1 MSFVVPPWNQYQEE
15 WQFDTFFTGYYVVSA
30 LTTEGTMKLT
40 FDKTSTGRDSGLNAL
55 DPTVTYLE
63 YEIYFNKEG
72 GQNVLIPGSSVPIP
86 SSIIRSPGWNY
97 VKITDRV
104 TVNGQ
109 DIGVGNPQKIDCW
122 LITNTTPVPD
132 YVYIDYVA
140 IQRAGDV
147 VGGGTINLGN
157 VTGVLP
163 VQHGGT
169 AVTISTGRSA
179 AVLNVEPVL
188 KNVTLEG
195 DLRLVSNALT
205 IHGNVYTD
213 FLHGNAFGTYGIPL
227 ANTTGV
233 LPRWREADPHR
244 TGTGNVLVANVDPI
258 ISNSLTVVGDII
270 SSNIIGNVSLTNA
283 NGLLPVSAGGTGT
296 TFKTGTGAVVL
307 NTNAVF
313 KGTTTMAN
321 VVANFSGNGVGLH
334 TLNVSNAT
342 VGVLAVEHGGTGVTT
357 KTGTGNV
364 VLSDNP
370 VLNNVTVSGGL
381 TGNVFGNIFG
391 QSAVLN
397 TLTAPNITSETLFA
411 NTSVTTAQLYGNL
424 VGQTSVVDTLLTAPN
439 ITSETLFAN
448 TSVKTSQLY
457 GNLLGQTAVVDQSIT
472 TPTLTVSNNADIL
485 GNLSVFGNLVVAS
498 GNVVYIDSE
507 IRTSEQ
513 IIVDNAGDGAALIVK
528 HSGAQ
533 PIMEA
538 QDDGNVVFKIYDE
551 GSVAFA
557 SGLDNRLND
566 TSTAPTGALVSV
578 LGNVSVSQSID
589 TRHVYGNICGQTA
602 VMDFLVGDGWQV
614 SNIVPA
620 NVVGLVQ
627 TLEAANANI
636 LTLSSNVNVLSAN
649 TDALSCYVRTNID
662 TLSSN
667 VDTLS
672 SNVDT
677 LSSNVDTLSANT
689 DALSSYVRSNI
700 DTLSSNA
707 DTLSSNVDTLSANTD
722 ALSSYVRSNI
732 DTLSSNVDTLSSN
745 VDTLSS
751 NVDTLSANTDALSS
765 YVRSNIDTLSSNVD
779 TLSSNVDTLSSN
791 VDTLSSYVRSNID
804 TLSSNVDTL
813 SSNIDTLSSNVDT
826 LSANTDALS
835 SYVRSNIDTLSS
847 NVDTL
852 SSNVDTLSSNVDTLS
867 SNVDTLSANTDALS
881 SYVRSN
887 IDTLSSNVDTLSSNI
902 DTLSSNVDTLSAN
915 TDALS
920 SYVRSNIDT
929 LSSNVDTLSSNVD
942 TLSSNVDTLS
952 ANTDALS
959 SYVRSNIDTLSSNI
973 DTLSSNVDT
982 LSSNVD
988 TLSSNVDTLSANTDA
1003 LSSYV
1008 RSNIDTLS
1016 SNVDTLSSNVDTLS
1030 ANTDALSSYVRS
1042 NIDTL
1047 SSNVDTL
1054 SSNVDTLSANTDA
1067 LSSYVRSN
1075 IDTLSTTVQGYT
1087 DTFTTGNLYATVLAD
1102 LPTTIAD
1109 SLTVRGNTRLQGN
1122 LIIDSGNVV
1131 YVESQVDISEQL
1143 VVHNQGT
1150 GPAVDVL
1157 QTGAESLAR
1166 FVDDGNVVMQ
1176 MYNWGNVAF
1185 ASGHSDIL
1193 NNTTQS
1199 PSDALV
1205 TVFGSFAADTIRG
1218 NISSS
1223 NVIGLDTSISDLW
1236 ANAGDQQT
1244 EIIGLQSDTANLWS
1258 NAASQQTA
1266 IDDLQANA
1274 EAQQTDLIDLWSNAA
1289 SQQTAI
1295 DDLQANAGA
1304 QQTDLIDLWS
1314 NAASQQTAIGD
1325 LQANTGSQQT
1335 EITGLLSD
1343 TANLWSNAQA
1353 QQLEIAQVTNDL
1365 SNVFVSLDTG
1375 TVTANVFI
1383 GDGSQLTNVGS
1394 SNASLLTEGTLSQG
1408 RLPTTIGNVSTTF
1421 IGDGSQLLNV
1431 GSSNASLLT
1440 EGTLSQE
1447 RLPTT
1452 IGNAST
1458 TYYGDGGF
1466 LSNVSATVDVSNLD
1480 LIITSGYIEQDFD
1493 VLGNLTGNLVLAN
1506 TDGTATA
1513 PAYAFRND
1521 LGTGLYLGSN
1531 ALGIAVDST
1540 ALATVSSD
1548 GLTVNGNISG
1558 AYILGNGALLEG
1570 VASSNASSLTEGVIS
1585 QSVLPQTLG
1594 NALTDFVG
1602 NSLDVTGN
1610 VSGSYILGNGAL
1622 LEGVASSN
1630 ASSLTEGVISQS
1642 VLPQTLGN
1650 ALTDFVGNS
1659 LDVTGNVSGSYIL
1672 GNGALLEGV
1681 ASSNASSLPEGVIS
1695 QSVLPQTLGNALTD
1709 FVGNSLDVTGNVSGS
1724 YILGNGGLLEGMASS
1739 NASSLTEG
1747 VISQSVLPQ
1756 TLGNTLTSFVGNG
1769 YYLESLNAAALTGN
1783 IDADVVLD
1791 GNVDGEI
1798 ILEGEIDAS
1807 VLIVGGN
1814 LSIGVPILLENGSA
1828 TEPMLSFNHAT
1839 TTGVYLETGN
1849 LGISAN
1855 GSGVLTVTPTALVPQ
1870 SNSVYDLGSS
1880 THMFGSLYL
1889 SGNTLYLG
1897 NVVLKDEDGA
1907 LSTSAQLVGDGSGLA
1922 NIVAGNITGLTQALD
1937 VIQATSVTANVFA
1950 GNGAGLDS
1958 LIAANI
1964 TGLTDALDVI
1974 QASSVDANVANV
1986 GNISIGNVVSDIVVD
2001 GEVTTTGN
2009 VFAGGNI
2016 TAFASDKRLKSNIQP
2031 IQNAVELIKKLHGY
2045 TFTWRDDIPGLPMRG
2060 DDIGLLAQELQDLG
2074 LDQCVSPAPFDL
2086 DQLGHSRSGE
2096 QYLTIHYNKL
2106 FAVVIQALHDIIDA
2120 MAL

>member
-1 MSFVVPPWNQYQEE
+1 MSFVTPPWNQYQEE

-40 FDKTSTGRDSGLNAL
+40 FDKTSTGRDSGLNASE
-55 DPTVTYLE
+55 PTLTYLE

-72 GQNVLIPGSSVPIP
+72 GHNVLIPGSSVPIP

-97 VKITDRV
+97 VKITNRV
-104 TVNGQ
+104 VVNGQ
-109 DIGVGNPQKIDCW
+109 DIGAGNPQKIDCW
-122 LITNTTPVPD
+122 LITNTTTVPD

-147 VGGGTINLGN
+147 VGGGTVNLGN
-157 VTGVLP
+157 VTGVLS

-195 DLRLVSNALT
+195 DLTTLSNTLT

-213 FLHGNAFGTYGIPL
+213 FLHANLVGAYGVPIGNTV
-227 ANTTGV
+227 GV
-233 LPRWREADPHR
+233 LPRWRETDPHR
-244 TGTGNVLVANVDPI
+244 TGTGNTLVANIDPI
-258 ISNSLTVVGDII
+258 ISNSLTVLGDIY
-270 SSNIIGNVSLTNA
+270 SSNIIGNVSLTYA

-321 VVANFSGNGVGLH
+321 VLANFTGNAVGLH

-364 VLSDNP
+364 VLSDTP
-370 VLNNVTVSGGL
+370 VLNNVTVSGAL

-391 QSAVLN
+391 QSAVFN
-397 TLTAPNITSETLFA
+397 TLTAPT
-411 NTSVTTAQLYGNL
+411 
-424 VGQTSVVDTLLTAPN
+424 

-457 GNLLGQTAVVDQSIT
+457 GNLLGQTAIVDQSIT

-485 GNLSVFGNLVVAS
+485 GNLSVFGNLIVAS
-498 GNVVYIDSE
+498 GNVVYVDSE

-528 HSGAQ
+528 QSGAQ

-557 SGLDNRLND
+557 SGLDASLN
-566 TSTAPTGALVSV
+566 TLTAAPTGALVSV

-589 TRHVYGNICGQTA
+589 TPHVYGNISGQTA
-602 VMDFLVGDGWQV
+602 VMDFFVGDGWQL
-614 SNIVPA
+614 SNILPA

-627 TLEAANANI
+627 TLEASNANI
-636 LTLSSNVNVLSAN
+636 LTLSSNVDTLSAN
-649 TDALSCYVRTNID
+649 TDALSSYVRSNVD

-677 LSSNVDTLSANT
+677 LSSNVDTLS
-689 DALSSYVRSNI
+689 SNV
-700 DTLSSNA
+700 

-791 VDTLSSYVRSNID
+791 VDTLSS
-804 TLSSNVDTL
+804 NVDTL
-813 SSNIDTLSSNVDT
+813 SSNVNT

-852 SSNVDTLSSNVDTLS
+852 SSNVDTLSSNVGTLS
-867 SNVDTLSANTDALS
+867 SNVNTLST
-881 SYVRSN
+881 
-887 IDTLSSNVDTLSSNI
+887 NVDTLS
-902 DTLSSNVDTLSAN
+902 TNVDTLS
-915 TDALS
+915 T
-920 SYVRSNIDT
+920 
-929 LSSNVDTLSSNVD
+929 NV
-942 TLSSNVDTLS
+942 
-952 ANTDALS
+952 
-959 SYVRSNIDTLSSNI
+959 
-973 DTLSSNVDT
+973 
-982 LSSNVD
+982 
-988 TLSSNVDTLSANTDA
+988 
-1003 LSSYV
+1003 
-1008 RSNIDTLS
+1008 
-1016 SNVDTLSSNVDTLS
+1016 
-1030 ANTDALSSYVRS
+1030 
-1042 NIDTL
+1042 
-1047 SSNVDTL
+1047 
-1054 SSNVDTLSANTDA
+1054 
-1067 LSSYVRSN
+1067 
-1075 IDTLSTTVQGYT
+1075 DTLSTTVQGYT

-1131 YVESQVDISEQL
+1131 YVDSQVEISEQL

-1185 ASGHSDIL
+1185 AHGSSTLL

-1205 TVFGSFAADTIRG
+1205 TVFGSFAADSLRG
-1218 NISSS
+1218 NLAIS
-1223 NVIGLDTSISDLW
+1223 NVVGLDTSLSDLW
-1236 ANAGDQQT
+1236 ANAGDQQSELISVWANAGEQQT
-1244 EIIGLQSDTANLWS
+1244 ELTNLWANAGEQQAQIIALEGNAVDQQAQITALES
-1258 NAASQQTA
+1258 NAVDQQTQITSLEGNA
-1266 IDDLQANA
+1266 VDQQAQITALESNA
-1274 EAQQTDLIDLWSNAA
+1274 VDQQAQITSLEGNAVDQQAQITALESNAGEQQTQINIVQTDLANVFIELATETI
-1289 SQQTAI
+1289 TANI
-1295 DDLQANAGA
+1295 ITANA
-1304 QQTDLIDLWS
+1304 
-1314 NAASQQTAIGD
+1314 
-1325 LQANTGSQQT
+1325 
-1335 EITGLLSD
+1335 
-1343 TANLWSNAQA
+1343 
-1353 QQLEIAQVTNDL
+1353 
-1365 SNVFVSLDTG
+1365 
-1375 TVTANVFI
+1375 FI

-1394 SNASLLTEGTLSQG
+1394 SNASLLTEGTLSQD
-1408 RLPTTIGNVSTTF
+1408 RLPTTIGNAQTSF
-1421 IGDGSQLLNV
+1421 IGDGSQLTNV

-1440 EGTLSQE
+1440 EGTLSQD

-1452 IGNAST
+1452 IGNAQTSFIGDGSQLTNVGSSNASLLTEGTLSQDRFPTTIGNEETVFIGNGALLTGIESVVDNLNVST
-1458 TYYGDGGF
+1458 VTANVYYGDGGL
-1466 LSNVSATVDVSNLD
+1466 LSNVSIL
-1480 LIITSGYIEQDFD
+1480 TSGYVEEDFD

-1506 TDGTATA
+1506 TDGTEAA
-1513 PAYAFRND
+1513 PSYAFRSELD
-1521 LGTGLYLGSN
+1521 LGMYRASANT
-1531 ALGIAVDST
+1531 LGIAAGGTEVAQIST
-1540 ALATVSSD
+1540 D
-1548 GLTVNGNISG
+1548 GLLVNGNVS
-1558 AYILGNGALLEG
+1558 ATYLLGNGALLEG
-1570 VASSNASSLTEGVIS
+1570 V
-1585 QSVLPQTLG
+1585 
-1594 NALTDFVG
+1594 
-1602 NSLDVTGN
+1602 
-1610 VSGSYILGNGAL
+1610 
-1622 LEGVASSN
+1622 
-1630 ASSLTEGVISQS
+1630 
-1642 VLPQTLGN
+1642 
-1650 ALTDFVGNS
+1650 
-1659 LDVTGNVSGSYIL
+1659 
-1672 GNGALLEGV
+1672 
-1681 ASSNASSLPEGVIS
+1681 
-1695 QSVLPQTLGNALTD
+1695 
-1709 FVGNSLDVTGNVSGS
+1709 
-1724 YILGNGGLLEGMASS
+1724 ASS

-1769 YYLESLNAAALTGN
+1769 YYLESLNAAALSGN

-1828 TEPMLSFNHAT
+1828 SEPMLSFNHAT

-1880 THMFGSLYL
+1880 TNSFGSLYL

-1897 NVVLKDEDGA
+1897 NVVLKDEDGS
-1907 LSTSAQLVGDGSGLA
+1907 LSTSAQLVGDGSGLSNLTAA
-1922 NIVAGNITGLTQALD
+1922 NINGLTQALD
-1937 VIQATSVTANVFA
+1937 I
-1950 GNGAGLDS
+1950 
-1958 LIAANI
+1958 
-1964 TGLTDALDVI
+1964 I

-1986 GNISIGNVVSDIVVD
+1986 GNISIGNVVSNILID

>member
-1 MSFVVPPWNQYQEE
+1 VTPPWNENVPD
-15 WQFDTFFTGYYVVSA
+15 WQFDTFTTGYFVVSA
-30 LTTEGTMKLT
+30 LTQEGTMKLT
-40 FDKTSTGRDSGLNAL
+40 FDKTSTGPDSGLNAL

-195 DLRLVSNALT
+195 DLRSVSNALT

-528 HSGAQ
+528 QSGAQ

-589 TRHVYGNICGQTA
+589 TPHVYGNISGQTA

-649 TDALSCYVRTNID
+649 TDALSCYVRSNID

-751 NVDTLSANTDALSS
+751 N
-765 YVRSNIDTLSSNVD
+765 
-779 TLSSNVDTLSSN
+779 
-791 VDTLSSYVRSNID
+791 
-804 TLSSNVDTL
+804 
-813 SSNIDTLSSNVDT
+813 IDTLSSNVDT

-847 NVDTL
+847 NV
-852 SSNVDTLSSNVDTLS
+852 
-867 SNVDTLSANTDALS
+867 
-881 SYVRSN
+881 
-887 IDTLSSNVDTLSSNI
+887 
-902 DTLSSNVDTLSAN
+902 
-915 TDALS
+915 
-920 SYVRSNIDT
+920 
-929 LSSNVDTLSSNVD
+929 
-942 TLSSNVDTLS
+942 
-952 ANTDALS
+952 
-959 SYVRSNIDTLSSNI
+959 

-1458 TYYGDGGF
+1458 TYVGAEANIVGNVIASAFIGDGSLLTNAGSSNASLLTEGTLSQERLPTTIGNASTTYYGDGGF

-1659 LDVTGNVSGSYIL
+1659 LDASGNVSGSYIL
-1672 GNGALLEGV
+1672 GNGFYLDDL
-1681 ASSNASSLPEGVIS
+1681 NANNLS
-1695 QSVLPQTLGNALTD
+1695 
-1709 FVGNSLDVTGNVSGS
+1709 GNVDGEL
-1724 YILGNGGLLEGMASS
+1724 I
-1739 NASSLTEG
+1739 
-1747 VISQSVLPQ
+1747 
-1756 TLGNTLTSFVGNG
+1756 
-1769 YYLESLNAAALTGN
+1769 LTGN
-1783 IDADVVLD
+1783 IDGDVIFTGELEADVL
-1791 GNVDGEI
+1791 
-1798 ILEGEIDAS
+1798 L
-1807 VLIVGGN
+1807 VGGN
-1814 LSIGVPILLENGSA
+1814 LTFDVPIHLTTGTASNP
-1828 TEPMLSFNHAT
+1828 TLSWANDT
-1839 TTGVYLETGN
+1839 TTGIFFTGY
-1849 LGISAN
+1849 GPAFSAN
-1855 GSGVLTVTPTALVPQ
+1855 GAQVATFGDEGLIV
-1870 SNSVYDLGSS
+1870 SN
-1880 THMFGSLYL
+1880 
-1889 SGNTLYLG
+1889 
-1897 NVVLKDEDGA
+1897 
-1907 LSTSAQLVGDGSGLA
+1907 
-1922 NIVAGNITGLTQALD
+1922 
-1937 VIQATSVTANVFA
+1937 VTANMFIGDGGLLSNVSSSQTLRTSFVSEEQSISNVTLVANSLITATSEFTSVFL
-1950 GNGAGLDS
+1950 NGAKLAYVHS
-1958 LIAANI
+1958 
-1964 TGLTDALDVI
+1964 TLTDYTTTYVQD
-1974 QASSVDANVANV
+1974 VANSTTTLTIEMV
-1986 GNISIGNVVSDIVVD
+1986 TPIGLGDIVD
-2001 GEVTTTGN
+2001 ITIQTGN
-2009 VFAGGNI
+2009 Q
-2016 TAFASDKRLKSNIQP
+2016 S
-2031 IQNAVELIKKLHGY
+2031 
-2045 TFTWRDDIPGLPMRG
+2045 
-2060 DDIGLLAQELQDLG
+2060 
-2074 LDQCVSPAPFDL
+2074 
-2086 DQLGHSRSGE
+2086 
-2096 QYLTIHYNKL
+2096 
-2106 FAVVIQALHDIIDA
+2106 HDWYYRV
-2120 MAL
+2120 

>member
-1 MSFVVPPWNQYQEE
+1 MSFVTPPWNQYQEE

-40 FDKTSTGRDSGLNAL
+40 FDKTSTGRDSGLNASE
-55 DPTVTYLE
+55 PTLTYLE

-72 GQNVLIPGSSVPIP
+72 GHNVLIPGSSVPIP

-97 VKITDRV
+97 VKITNRV
-104 TVNGQ
+104 VVNGQ
-109 DIGVGNPQKIDCW
+109 DIGAGNPQKIDCW
-122 LITNTTPVPD
+122 LITNTTTVPD

-147 VGGGTINLGN
+147 VGGGTVNLGN
-157 VTGVLP
+157 VTGVLS

-195 DLRLVSNALT
+195 DLTTLSNTLT

-213 FLHGNAFGTYGIPL
+213 FLHANLVGAYGVPIGNTV
-227 ANTTGV
+227 GV
-233 LPRWREADPHR
+233 LPRWRETDPHR
-244 TGTGNVLVANVDPI
+244 TGTGNTLVANIDPI
-258 ISNSLTVVGDII
+258 ISNSLTVLGDIY
-270 SSNIIGNVSLTNA
+270 SSNIIGNVSLTYA

-321 VVANFSGNGVGLH
+321 VLANFTGNAVGLH

-364 VLSDNP
+364 VLSDTP
-370 VLNNVTVSGGL
+370 VLNNVTVSGAL

-391 QSAVLN
+391 QSAVFN
-397 TLTAPNITSETLFA
+397 TLTAPT
-411 NTSVTTAQLYGNL
+411 
-424 VGQTSVVDTLLTAPN
+424 

-457 GNLLGQTAVVDQSIT
+457 GNLLGQTAIVDQSIT

-485 GNLSVFGNLVVAS
+485 GNLSVFGNLIVAS
-498 GNVVYIDSE
+498 GNVVYVDSE

-528 HSGAQ
+528 QSGAQ

-557 SGLDNRLND
+557 SGLDASLN
-566 TSTAPTGALVSV
+566 TLTAAPTGALVSV

-589 TRHVYGNICGQTA
+589 TPHVYGNISGQTA
-602 VMDFLVGDGWQV
+602 VMDFFVGDGWQL
-614 SNIVPA
+614 SNILPA

-627 TLEAANANI
+627 TLEASNANI
-636 LTLSSNVNVLSAN
+636 LTLSSNVDTLSAN
-649 TDALSCYVRTNID
+649 TDALSSYVRSNVD

-677 LSSNVDTLSANT
+677 LSSNVDTLS
-689 DALSSYVRSNI
+689 SNV
-700 DTLSSNA
+700 

-791 VDTLSSYVRSNID
+791 VDTLSS
-804 TLSSNVDTL
+804 NVDTL
-813 SSNIDTLSSNVDT
+813 SSNVNT

-852 SSNVDTLSSNVDTLS
+852 SSNVDTLSSNVGTLS
-867 SNVDTLSANTDALS
+867 SNVNTLST
-881 SYVRSN
+881 
-887 IDTLSSNVDTLSSNI
+887 NVDTLS
-902 DTLSSNVDTLSAN
+902 TNV
-915 TDALS
+915 
-920 SYVRSNIDT
+920 
-929 LSSNVDTLSSNVD
+929 
-942 TLSSNVDTLS
+942 
-952 ANTDALS
+952 
-959 SYVRSNIDTLSSNI
+959 
-973 DTLSSNVDT
+973 
-982 LSSNVD
+982 
-988 TLSSNVDTLSANTDA
+988 
-1003 LSSYV
+1003 
-1008 RSNIDTLS
+1008 
-1016 SNVDTLSSNVDTLS
+1016 
-1030 ANTDALSSYVRS
+1030 
-1042 NIDTL
+1042 
-1047 SSNVDTL
+1047 
-1054 SSNVDTLSANTDA
+1054 
-1067 LSSYVRSN
+1067 
-1075 IDTLSTTVQGYT
+1075 DTLSTTVQGYT

-1131 YVESQVDISEQL
+1131 YVDSQVEISEQL

-1185 ASGHSDIL
+1185 AHGSSTLL

-1205 TVFGSFAADTIRG
+1205 TVFGSFAADSLRG
-1218 NISSS
+1218 NLAIS
-1223 NVIGLDTSISDLW
+1223 NVVGLDTSLSDLW
-1236 ANAGDQQT
+1236 ANAGDQQSELISVWANAGEQQT
-1244 EIIGLQSDTANLWS
+1244 ELTNLWANAGEQQAQIIALEGNAVDQQAQITALES
-1258 NAASQQTA
+1258 NAVDQQTQITSLEGNA
-1266 IDDLQANA
+1266 VDQQAQITALESNA
-1274 EAQQTDLIDLWSNAA
+1274 GEQQTQINIVQTDLANVFIELATETI
-1289 SQQTAI
+1289 TANI
-1295 DDLQANAGA
+1295 ITANA
-1304 QQTDLIDLWS
+1304 
-1314 NAASQQTAIGD
+1314 
-1325 LQANTGSQQT
+1325 
-1335 EITGLLSD
+1335 
-1343 TANLWSNAQA
+1343 
-1353 QQLEIAQVTNDL
+1353 
-1365 SNVFVSLDTG
+1365 
-1375 TVTANVFI
+1375 FI

-1394 SNASLLTEGTLSQG
+1394 SNASLLTEGTLSQD
-1408 RLPTTIGNVSTTF
+1408 RLPTTIGNAQTSF
-1421 IGDGSQLLNV
+1421 IGDGSQLTNV

-1440 EGTLSQE
+1440 EGTLSQD

-1452 IGNAST
+1452 IGNAQTSFIGDGSQLTNVGSSNASLLTEGTLSQDRFPTTIGNEETVFIGNGALLTGIESVVDNLNVST
-1458 TYYGDGGF
+1458 VTANVYYGDGGL
-1466 LSNVSATVDVSNLD
+1466 LSNVSIL
-1480 LIITSGYIEQDFD
+1480 TSGYVEEDFD

-1506 TDGTATA
+1506 TDGTEAA
-1513 PAYAFRND
+1513 PSYAFRSELD
-1521 LGTGLYLGSN
+1521 LGMYRASANT
-1531 ALGIAVDST
+1531 LGIAAGGTEVAQIST
-1540 ALATVSSD
+1540 D
-1548 GLTVNGNISG
+1548 GLLVNGNVS
-1558 AYILGNGALLEG
+1558 ATYLLGNGALLEG
-1570 VASSNASSLTEGVIS
+1570 V
-1585 QSVLPQTLG
+1585 
-1594 NALTDFVG
+1594 
-1602 NSLDVTGN
+1602 
-1610 VSGSYILGNGAL
+1610 
-1622 LEGVASSN
+1622 
-1630 ASSLTEGVISQS
+1630 
-1642 VLPQTLGN
+1642 
-1650 ALTDFVGNS
+1650 
-1659 LDVTGNVSGSYIL
+1659 
-1672 GNGALLEGV
+1672 
-1681 ASSNASSLPEGVIS
+1681 
-1695 QSVLPQTLGNALTD
+1695 
-1709 FVGNSLDVTGNVSGS
+1709 
-1724 YILGNGGLLEGMASS
+1724 ASS

-1769 YYLESLNAAALTGN
+1769 YYLESLNAAALSGN

-1828 TEPMLSFNHAT
+1828 SEPMLSFNHAT

-1880 THMFGSLYL
+1880 TNSFGSLYL

-1897 NVVLKDEDGA
+1897 NVVLKDEDGS
-1907 LSTSAQLVGDGSGLA
+1907 LSTSAQLVGDGSGLSNLTAA
-1922 NIVAGNITGLTQALD
+1922 NINGLTQALD
-1937 VIQATSVTANVFA
+1937 I
-1950 GNGAGLDS
+1950 
-1958 LIAANI
+1958 
-1964 TGLTDALDVI
+1964 I

-1986 GNISIGNVVSDIVVD
+1986 GNISIGNVVSNILID

>member
-1 MSFVVPPWNQYQEE
+1 MSFVTPPWNQYQEE

-40 FDKTSTGRDSGLNAL
+40 FDKTSTGRDSGLNASE
-55 DPTVTYLE
+55 PTLTYLE

-72 GQNVLIPGSSVPIP
+72 GHNVLIPGSSVPIP

-97 VKITDRV
+97 VKITNRV
-104 TVNGQ
+104 VVNGQ
-109 DIGVGNPQKIDCW
+109 DIGAGNPQKIDCW
-122 LITNTTPVPD
+122 LITNTTTVPD

-147 VGGGTINLGN
+147 VGGGTVNLGN
-157 VTGVLP
+157 VTGVLS

-195 DLRLVSNALT
+195 DLTTLSNTLT

-213 FLHGNAFGTYGIPL
+213 FLHANLVGAYGVPIGNTV
-227 ANTTGV
+227 GV
-233 LPRWREADPHR
+233 LPRWRETDPHR
-244 TGTGNVLVANVDPI
+244 TGTGNTLVANIDPI
-258 ISNSLTVVGDII
+258 ISNSLTVLGDIY
-270 SSNIIGNVSLTNA
+270 SSNIIGNVSLTYA

-321 VVANFSGNGVGLH
+321 VLANFTGNAVGLH

-364 VLSDNP
+364 VLSDTP
-370 VLNNVTVSGGL
+370 VLNNVTVSGAL

-391 QSAVLN
+391 QSAVFN
-397 TLTAPNITSETLFA
+397 TLTAPT
-411 NTSVTTAQLYGNL
+411 
-424 VGQTSVVDTLLTAPN
+424 

-457 GNLLGQTAVVDQSIT
+457 GNLLGQTAIVDQSIT

-485 GNLSVFGNLVVAS
+485 GNLSVFGNLIVAS
-498 GNVVYIDSE
+498 GNVVYVDSE

-528 HSGAQ
+528 QSGAQ

-557 SGLDNRLND
+557 SGLDASLN
-566 TSTAPTGALVSV
+566 TLTAAPTGALVSV

-589 TRHVYGNICGQTA
+589 TPHVYGNISGQTA
-602 VMDFLVGDGWQV
+602 VMDFFVGDGWQL
-614 SNIVPA
+614 SNILPA

-627 TLEAANANI
+627 TLEASNANI
-636 LTLSSNVNVLSAN
+636 L
-649 TDALSCYVRTNID
+649 
-662 TLSSN
+662 
-667 VDTLS
+667 
-672 SNVDT
+672 T

-689 DALSSYVRSNI
+689 DALSSYVRSNV
-700 DTLSSNA
+700 
-707 DTLSSNVDTLSANTD
+707 DTLSSNVDTLS
-722 ALSSYVRSNI
+722 SNV

-791 VDTLSSYVRSNID
+791 VDTLSANTDALSSYVRSHID

-813 SSNIDTLSSNVDT
+813 SSNVDTLSSNVDTLSSNVDTLSSNVNT

-852 SSNVDTLSSNVDTLS
+852 SSNVDTLSSNVGTLS
-867 SNVDTLSANTDALS
+867 SNVNTLST
-881 SYVRSN
+881 
-887 IDTLSSNVDTLSSNI
+887 NVDTLS
-902 DTLSSNVDTLSAN
+902 TNV
-915 TDALS
+915 
-920 SYVRSNIDT
+920 
-929 LSSNVDTLSSNVD
+929 
-942 TLSSNVDTLS
+942 
-952 ANTDALS
+952 
-959 SYVRSNIDTLSSNI
+959 
-973 DTLSSNVDT
+973 
-982 LSSNVD
+982 
-988 TLSSNVDTLSANTDA
+988 
-1003 LSSYV
+1003 
-1008 RSNIDTLS
+1008 
-1016 SNVDTLSSNVDTLS
+1016 
-1030 ANTDALSSYVRS
+1030 
-1042 NIDTL
+1042 
-1047 SSNVDTL
+1047 
-1054 SSNVDTLSANTDA
+1054 
-1067 LSSYVRSN
+1067 
-1075 IDTLSTTVQGYT
+1075 DTLSTTVQGYT

-1131 YVESQVDISEQL
+1131 YVDSQVEISEQL

-1185 ASGHSDIL
+1185 AHGSSTLL

-1205 TVFGSFAADTIRG
+1205 TVFGSFAADSLRG
-1218 NISSS
+1218 NLAIS
-1223 NVIGLDTSISDLW
+1223 NVVGLDTSLSDLW
-1236 ANAGDQQT
+1236 ANAGDQQSELISVWANAGEQQT
-1244 EIIGLQSDTANLWS
+1244 ELTNLWANAGEQQAQIIALEGNAVDQQAQITALES
-1258 NAASQQTA
+1258 NAVDQQTQITSLEGNA
-1266 IDDLQANA
+1266 VDQQAQITALESNA
-1274 EAQQTDLIDLWSNAA
+1274 GEQQTQINIVQTDLANVFIELATETI
-1289 SQQTAI
+1289 TANI
-1295 DDLQANAGA
+1295 ITANA
-1304 QQTDLIDLWS
+1304 
-1314 NAASQQTAIGD
+1314 
-1325 LQANTGSQQT
+1325 
-1335 EITGLLSD
+1335 
-1343 TANLWSNAQA
+1343 
-1353 QQLEIAQVTNDL
+1353 
-1365 SNVFVSLDTG
+1365 
-1375 TVTANVFI
+1375 FI

-1394 SNASLLTEGTLSQG
+1394 SNASLLTEGTLSQD
-1408 RLPTTIGNVSTTF
+1408 RLPTTIGNAQTSF
-1421 IGDGSQLLNV
+1421 IGDGSQLTNV

-1440 EGTLSQE
+1440 EGTLSQD

-1452 IGNAST
+1452 IGNAQTSFIGDGSQLTNVGSSNASLLTEGTLSQDRFPTTIGNEETVFIGNGALLTGIESVVDNLNVST
-1458 TYYGDGGF
+1458 VTANVYYGDGGL
-1466 LSNVSATVDVSNLD
+1466 LSNVSIL
-1480 LIITSGYIEQDFD
+1480 TSGYVEEDFD

-1506 TDGTATA
+1506 TDGTEAA
-1513 PAYAFRND
+1513 PSYAFRSELD
-1521 LGTGLYLGSN
+1521 LGMYRASANT
-1531 ALGIAVDST
+1531 LGIAAGGTEVAQIST
-1540 ALATVSSD
+1540 D
-1548 GLTVNGNISG
+1548 GLLVNGNVS
-1558 AYILGNGALLEG
+1558 ATYLLGNGALLEG
-1570 VASSNASSLTEGVIS
+1570 V
-1585 QSVLPQTLG
+1585 
-1594 NALTDFVG
+1594 
-1602 NSLDVTGN
+1602 
-1610 VSGSYILGNGAL
+1610 
-1622 LEGVASSN
+1622 
-1630 ASSLTEGVISQS
+1630 
-1642 VLPQTLGN
+1642 
-1650 ALTDFVGNS
+1650 
-1659 LDVTGNVSGSYIL
+1659 
-1672 GNGALLEGV
+1672 
-1681 ASSNASSLPEGVIS
+1681 
-1695 QSVLPQTLGNALTD
+1695 
-1709 FVGNSLDVTGNVSGS
+1709 
-1724 YILGNGGLLEGMASS
+1724 ASS

-1769 YYLESLNAAALTGN
+1769 YYLESLNAAALSGN

-1828 TEPMLSFNHAT
+1828 SEPMLSFNHAT

-1880 THMFGSLYL
+1880 TNSFGSLYL

-1897 NVVLKDEDGA
+1897 NVVLKDEDGS
-1907 LSTSAQLVGDGSGLA
+1907 LSTSAQLVGDGSGLSNLTAA
-1922 NIVAGNITGLTQALD
+1922 NINGLTQALD
-1937 VIQATSVTANVFA
+1937 I
-1950 GNGAGLDS
+1950 
-1958 LIAANI
+1958 
-1964 TGLTDALDVI
+1964 I

-1986 GNISIGNVVSDIVVD
+1986 GNISIGNVVSNILID

>member
-40 FDKTSTGRDSGLNAL
+40 FDKTSTGRDSGLNASE
-55 DPTVTYLE
+55 PTLTYLE

-72 GQNVLIPGSSVPIP
+72 GHNVLIPGSSVPIP

-97 VKITDRV
+97 VKITNRV
-104 TVNGQ
+104 VVNGQ

-195 DLRLVSNALT
+195 DLRSVSNALT

-528 HSGAQ
+528 QSGAQ

-589 TRHVYGNICGQTA
+589 TPHVYGNISGQTA

-649 TDALSCYVRTNID
+649 TDALSCYVRSNID

-751 NVDTLSANTDALSS
+751 NVDTLS
-765 YVRSNIDTLSSNVD
+765 
-779 TLSSNVDTLSSN
+779 
-791 VDTLSSYVRSNID
+791 
-804 TLSSNVDTL
+804 
-813 SSNIDTLSSNVDT
+813 SNVDT

-847 NVDTL
+847 NVDTRAL
-852 SSNVDTLSSNVDTLS
+852 MYTLRT
-867 SNVDTLSANTDALS
+867 
-881 SYVRSN
+881 
-887 IDTLSSNVDTLSSNI
+887 
-902 DTLSSNVDTLSAN
+902 
-915 TDALS
+915 
-920 SYVRSNIDT
+920 
-929 LSSNVDTLSSNVD
+929 
-942 TLSSNVDTLS
+942 
-952 ANTDALS
+952 
-959 SYVRSNIDTLSSNI
+959 
-973 DTLSSNVDT
+973 
-982 LSSNVD
+982 
-988 TLSSNVDTLSANTDA
+988 
-1003 LSSYV
+1003 
-1008 RSNIDTLS
+1008 NIDTLS

-1054 SSNVDTLSANTDA
+1054 SANTDALSSYVRSNIDTLSGNVDVLSSNVDTLSANTDA

-1075 IDTLSTTVQGYT
+1075 IDTLSSNVDILSSNVDVLSSNVDTLSANTDALSSYVRSNIDTLTSNVDTLSSNVDTLSANTDGLSSNVDTLSVTVQGYT
-1087 DTFTTGNLYATVLAD
+1087 DTFTTSNLYATVLAD

-1274 EAQQTDLIDLWSNAA
+1274 
-1289 SQQTAI
+1289 
-1295 DDLQANAGA
+1295 GA

-1343 TANLWSNAQA
+1343 TANPWSNAQA

-1365 SNVFVSLDTG
+1365 SNVFVSLDTD

-1431 GSSNASLLT
+1431 GSSNASLLTEGTLSQERLPTTIGNASTTYVGAEANIVGNVIASAFIGDGSLLTNAGSSNASLLT

-1570 VASSNASSLTEGVIS
+1570 VASSNASSLTERVIP
-1585 QSVLPQTLG
+1585 QSVLPQTPG

-1622 LEGVASSN
+1622 L
-1630 ASSLTEGVISQS
+1630 
-1642 VLPQTLGN
+1642 
-1650 ALTDFVGNS
+1650 
-1659 LDVTGNVSGSYIL
+1659 
-1672 GNGALLEGV
+1672 
-1681 ASSNASSLPEGVIS
+1681 
-1695 QSVLPQTLGNALTD
+1695 
-1709 FVGNSLDVTGNVSGS
+1709 
-1724 YILGNGGLLEGMASS
+1724 
-1739 NASSLTEG
+1739 
-1747 VISQSVLPQ
+1747 
-1756 TLGNTLTSFVGNG
+1756 
-1769 YYLESLNAAALTGN
+1769 
-1783 IDADVVLD
+1783 
-1791 GNVDGEI
+1791 
-1798 ILEGEIDAS
+1798 
-1807 VLIVGGN
+1807 
-1814 LSIGVPILLENGSA
+1814 
-1828 TEPMLSFNHAT
+1828 
-1839 TTGVYLETGN
+1839 
-1849 LGISAN
+1849 
-1855 GSGVLTVTPTALVPQ
+1855 
-1870 SNSVYDLGSS
+1870 
-1880 THMFGSLYL
+1880 
-1889 SGNTLYLG
+1889 
-1897 NVVLKDEDGA
+1897 
-1907 LSTSAQLVGDGSGLA
+1907 
-1922 NIVAGNITGLTQALD
+1922 
-1937 VIQATSVTANVFA
+1937 
-1950 GNGAGLDS
+1950 
-1958 LIAANI
+1958 
-1964 TGLTDALDVI
+1964 
-1974 QASSVDANVANV
+1974 
-1986 GNISIGNVVSDIVVD
+1986 
-2001 GEVTTTGN
+2001 
-2009 VFAGGNI
+2009 
-2016 TAFASDKRLKSNIQP
+2016 
-2031 IQNAVELIKKLHGY
+2031 
-2045 TFTWRDDIPGLPMRG
+2045 
-2060 DDIGLLAQELQDLG
+2060 
-2074 LDQCVSPAPFDL
+2074 
-2086 DQLGHSRSGE
+2086 
-2096 QYLTIHYNKL
+2096 
-2106 FAVVIQALHDIIDA
+2106 
-2120 MAL
+2120 

>member
-1 MSFVVPPWNQYQEE
+1 MSFVTPPWNENVPD
-15 WQFDTFFTGYYVVSA
+15 WQFDTFTTGYFVVSA
-30 LTTEGTMKLT
+30 LTQEGTMKLT
-40 FDKTSTGRDSGLNAL
+40 FDKTSTGPDSGLNAL

-195 DLRLVSNALT
+195 DLRSVSNALT

-528 HSGAQ
+528 QSGAQ

-589 TRHVYGNICGQTA
+589 TPHVYGNISGQTA

-649 TDALSCYVRTNID
+649 TDALSCYVRSNID

-751 NVDTLSANTDALSS
+751 N
-765 YVRSNIDTLSSNVD
+765 
-779 TLSSNVDTLSSN
+779 
-791 VDTLSSYVRSNID
+791 
-804 TLSSNVDTL
+804 
-813 SSNIDTLSSNVDT
+813 IDTLSSNVDT

-847 NVDTL
+847 NV
-852 SSNVDTLSSNVDTLS
+852 
-867 SNVDTLSANTDALS
+867 
-881 SYVRSN
+881 
-887 IDTLSSNVDTLSSNI
+887 
-902 DTLSSNVDTLSAN
+902 
-915 TDALS
+915 
-920 SYVRSNIDT
+920 
-929 LSSNVDTLSSNVD
+929 
-942 TLSSNVDTLS
+942 
-952 ANTDALS
+952 
-959 SYVRSNIDTLSSNI
+959 

-1458 TYYGDGGF
+1458 TYVGAEANIVGNVIASAFIGDGSLLTNAGSSNASLLTEGTLSQERLPTTIGNASTTYYGDGGF

-1681 ASSNASSLPEGVIS
+1681 ASSNASSLTEGVIS

-1709 FVGNSLDVTGNVSGS
+1709 FVGNSLDASGNVSGS
-1724 YILGNGGLLEGMASS
+1724 YILGNG
-1739 NASSLTEG
+1739 
-1747 VISQSVLPQ
+1747 
-1756 TLGNTLTSFVGNG
+1756 F
-1769 YYLESLNAAALTGN
+1769 YLDDLNANNLSGNVDGELILTGN
-1783 IDADVVLD
+1783 IDGDVIFTGELEADVL
-1791 GNVDGEI
+1791 
-1798 ILEGEIDAS
+1798 L
-1807 VLIVGGN
+1807 VGGN
-1814 LSIGVPILLENGSA
+1814 LTFDVPIHLTTGTASNP
-1828 TEPMLSFNHAT
+1828 TLSWANDT
-1839 TTGVYLETGN
+1839 TTGIFFTGY
-1849 LGISAN
+1849 GPAFSAN
-1855 GSGVLTVTPTALVPQ
+1855 GAQVATFGDEGLIV
-1870 SNSVYDLGSS
+1870 SN
-1880 THMFGSLYL
+1880 
-1889 SGNTLYLG
+1889 
-1897 NVVLKDEDGA
+1897 
-1907 LSTSAQLVGDGSGLA
+1907 
-1922 NIVAGNITGLTQALD
+1922 
-1937 VIQATSVTANVFA
+1937 VTANMFIGDGGLLSNVSSSQTLRTSFVSEEQSISNVTLVANSLITATSEFTSVFL
-1950 GNGAGLDS
+1950 NGAKLAYVHS
-1958 LIAANI
+1958 
-1964 TGLTDALDVI
+1964 TLTDYTTTYVQD
-1974 QASSVDANVANV
+1974 VANSTTTLTIEMV
-1986 GNISIGNVVSDIVVD
+1986 TPIGLGDIVD
-2001 GEVTTTGN
+2001 ITIQTGN
-2009 VFAGGNI
+2009 Q
-2016 TAFASDKRLKSNIQP
+2016 S
-2031 IQNAVELIKKLHGY
+2031 
-2045 TFTWRDDIPGLPMRG
+2045 
-2060 DDIGLLAQELQDLG
+2060 
-2074 LDQCVSPAPFDL
+2074 
-2086 DQLGHSRSGE
+2086 
-2096 QYLTIHYNKL
+2096 
-2106 FAVVIQALHDIIDA
+2106 HDWYYRV
-2120 MAL
+2120 

>member
-1 MSFVVPPWNQYQEE
+1 MSFVTPPWNQYQEE
-15 WQFDTFFTGYYVVSA
+15 WQFDTFTTGYFVVSA

-40 FDKTSTGRDSGLNAL
+40 FDKTSTGPDSGLSAL
-55 DPTVTYLE
+55 EPTLTYLE

-72 GQNVLIPGSSVPIP
+72 GHNVLIPGSSVPIP

-97 VKITDRV
+97 VKITNRV
-104 TVNGQ
+104 VVNGQ
-109 DIGVGNPQKIDCW
+109 DIGAGNPQKIDCW
-122 LITNTTPVPD
+122 LLTNTTSVPD

-195 DLRLVSNALT
+195 DLRSLSNALT

-213 FLHGNAFGTYGIPL
+213 FLHGNVVGAYGLPIG
-227 ANTTGV
+227 NTVGV
-233 LPRWREADPHR
+233 LPRWRETDPHR
-244 TGTGNVLVANVDPI
+244 TGTGNTLMANVDPVV
-258 ISNSLTVVGDII
+258 SNSLTVLGDIY
-270 SSNIIGNVSLTNA
+270 SSNIIGNVSLTYA

-321 VVANFSGNGVGLH
+321 VLANYSGNAVGLH

-370 VLNNVTVSGGL
+370 VLNNVTVSGAL

-391 QSAVLN
+391 QSAVFN
-397 TLTAPNITSETLFA
+397 TLTTPNITSETIFA

-424 VGQTSVVDTLLTAPN
+424 VGQTAVVDTLLTAPN

-457 GNLLGQTAVVDQSIT
+457 GNLLGQTAIVDQSIT

-498 GNVVYIDSE
+498 GNVVYVDSE

-528 HSGAQ
+528 QSGAQ

-566 TSTAPTGALVSV
+566 TSSAPTGALVSV
-578 LGNVSVSQSID
+578 LGNVSISQSID
-589 TRHVYGNICGQTA
+589 TPHVYGNISGQTA

-636 LTLSSNVNVLSAN
+636 LTLSSNVDTLSAN
-649 TDALSCYVRTNID
+649 TDALSSYIRSNVDTLSSNID

-672 SNVDT
+672 SNVG
-677 LSSNVDTLSANT
+677 
-689 DALSSYVRSNI
+689 
-700 DTLSSNA
+700 
-707 DTLSSNVDTLSANTD
+707 
-722 ALSSYVRSNI
+722 
-732 DTLSSNVDTLSSN
+732 TLSSNVDTLSSN

-765 YVRSNIDTLSSNVD
+765 YVRSNIDTLSSNVG
-779 TLSSNVDTLSSN
+779 
-791 VDTLSSYVRSNID
+791 
-804 TLSSNVDTL
+804 
-813 SSNIDTLSSNVDT
+813 TLSSNVDT

-852 SSNVDTLSSNVDTLS
+852 SANVNTLSTNV
-867 SNVDTLSANTDALS
+867 
-881 SYVRSN
+881 
-887 IDTLSSNVDTLSSNI
+887 
-902 DTLSSNVDTLSAN
+902 
-915 TDALS
+915 
-920 SYVRSNIDT
+920 
-929 LSSNVDTLSSNVD
+929 
-942 TLSSNVDTLS
+942 
-952 ANTDALS
+952 
-959 SYVRSNIDTLSSNI
+959 
-973 DTLSSNVDT
+973 
-982 LSSNVD
+982 
-988 TLSSNVDTLSANTDA
+988 
-1003 LSSYV
+1003 
-1008 RSNIDTLS
+1008 
-1016 SNVDTLSSNVDTLS
+1016 
-1030 ANTDALSSYVRS
+1030 
-1042 NIDTL
+1042 
-1047 SSNVDTL
+1047 
-1054 SSNVDTLSANTDA
+1054 
-1067 LSSYVRSN
+1067 
-1075 IDTLSTTVQGYT
+1075 DTLSTTVQGYT
-1087 DTFTTGNLYATVLAD
+1087 DTFTTGNLYATALAD

-1131 YVESQVDISEQL
+1131 YVDSQVEISEQL

-1185 ASGHSDIL
+1185 AHGSSTLL

-1205 TVFGSFAADTIRG
+1205 TVFGSFAADSLRG
-1218 NISSS
+1218 NLAIS
-1223 NVIGLDTSISDLW
+1223 NVVGLETSLADLWANAGDQQSELISVWANAGEQQTELTNLWANAGEQQTLITALEGNAGDQQTEIAALQTDTADLW

-1244 EIIGLQSDTANLWS
+1244 ELTNLWANAGDQQTELTNLWANAGDQQTELTNLWANAGLQQTEITALQTDTA
-1258 NAASQQTA
+1258 
-1266 IDDLQANA
+1266 
-1274 EAQQTDLIDLWSNAA
+1274 DLWSNAQ
-1289 SQQTAI
+1289 SQQILLASLEGNAVDQQTELV
-1295 DDLQANAGA
+1295 DLQSNVA
-1304 QQTDLIDLWS
+1304 DLWS
-1314 NAASQQTAIGD
+1314 NAQTQQTTLSSVFVD
-1325 LQANTGSQQT
+1325 LET
-1335 EITGLLSD
+1335 ETI
-1343 TANLWSNAQA
+1343 TAN
-1353 QQLEIAQVTNDL
+1353 II
-1365 SNVFVSLDTG
+1365 
-1375 TVTANVFI
+1375 TANAFI

-1394 SNASLLTEGTLSQG
+1394 SNASLLTEGTLSQDRLPTTIG
-1408 RLPTTIGNVSTTF
+1408 NAQTSFVGDGSQLTNVGSSNASFLTEGTLSQDRLPTTIGNVNTTF
-1421 IGDGSQLLNV
+1421 LGNG
-1431 GSSNASLLT
+1431 ALLT
-1440 EGTLSQE
+1440 DVDA
-1447 RLPTT
+1447 T
-1452 IGNAST
+1452 IPDNLDVST
-1458 TYYGDGGF
+1458 VTANVFYGDGGF
-1466 LSNVSATVDVSNLD
+1466 LSNIDIDVANID
-1480 LIITSGYIEQDFD
+1480 LIMTSGYIQEDFD

-1506 TDGTATA
+1506 TDGTTA
-1513 PAYAFRND
+1513 APSYAFRSETDAGMYLAQANT
-1521 LGTGLYLGSN
+1521 LGFSVSGTEILSANLDGLHVSGNISASYLFGNGALLEGVASSNASSLTEGIISQIVLPQTLGNTVTDFVGQSVDVSGNISGTYILGNGALLEGVASSNASSLTEGVVAESVLPAYLQSSNLANSVLNNAEIELNLLVANLSAGNGSQTQPSYTFDESPSTGLYLYDANVIGFTTAGSE
-1531 ALGIAVDST
+1531 IAQVST
-1540 ALATVSSD
+1540 EGLVVS
-1548 GLTVNGNISG
+1548 GNISG

-1585 QSVLPQTLG
+1585 Q
-1594 NALTDFVG
+1594 N
-1602 NSLDVTGN
+1602 
-1610 VSGSYILGNGAL
+1610 
-1622 LEGVASSN
+1622 
-1630 ASSLTEGVISQS
+1630 
-1642 VLPQTLGN
+1642 
-1650 ALTDFVGNS
+1650 
-1659 LDVTGNVSGSYIL
+1659 
-1672 GNGALLEGV
+1672 
-1681 ASSNASSLPEGVIS
+1681 
-1695 QSVLPQTLGNALTD
+1695 
-1709 FVGNSLDVTGNVSGS
+1709 
-1724 YILGNGGLLEGMASS
+1724 
-1739 NASSLTEG
+1739 
-1747 VISQSVLPQ
+1747 VLPQ

-1769 YYLESLNAAALTGN
+1769 YYLESLNAAALSGN

-1798 ILEGEIDAS
+1798 ILEGEMDAS

-1814 LSIGVPILLENGSA
+1814 LSIGVPILLEDGHAS
-1828 TEPMLSFNHAT
+1828 EPMLSFTNAT
-1839 TTGVYLETGN
+1839 TTGVYLESGN
-1849 LGISAN
+1849 MGISTN
-1855 GSGVLTVTPTALVPQ
+1855 GTGVLTVTPTALVPQ
-1870 SNSVYDLGSS
+1870 SNETYDLGSS
-1880 THMFGSLYL
+1880 TNAFGSLYL

-1897 NVVLKDEDGA
+1897 NVVLKDEDGS
-1907 LSTSAQLVGDGSGLA
+1907 LSTSAQLIGDGRGLSNLTAA
-1922 NIVAGNITGLTQALD
+1922 NINGLSDALD
-1937 VIQATSVTANVFA
+1937 VIQATSVTANIFS
-1950 GNGAGLDS
+1950 GNGAGLDGILAS
-1958 LIAANI
+1958 NI
-1964 TGLTDALDVI
+1964 TGLTQALDVI

-1986 GNISIGNVVSDIVVD
+1986 GIISVETVVSNILID

>member
-1 MSFVVPPWNQYQEE
+1 MSFVTPPWNENVPD
-15 WQFDTFFTGYYVVSA
+15 WQFDTFTTGYFVVSA
-30 LTTEGTMKLT
+30 LTQEGTMKLT
-40 FDKTSTGRDSGLNAL
+40 FDKTSTGPDSGLNAL

-195 DLRLVSNALT
+195 DLRSVSNALT

-528 HSGAQ
+528 QSGAQ

-589 TRHVYGNICGQTA
+589 TPHVYGNISGQTA

-649 TDALSCYVRTNID
+649 TDALSCYVRSNID

-707 DTLSSNVDTLSANTD
+707 
-722 ALSSYVRSNI
+722 
-732 DTLSSNVDTLSSN
+732 
-745 VDTLSS
+745 
-751 NVDTLSANTDALSS
+751 
-765 YVRSNIDTLSSNVD
+765 
-779 TLSSNVDTLSSN
+779 
-791 VDTLSSYVRSNID
+791 
-804 TLSSNVDTL
+804 
-813 SSNIDTLSSNVDT
+813 
-826 LSANTDALS
+826 
-835 SYVRSNIDTLSS
+835 
-847 NVDTL
+847 
-852 SSNVDTLSSNVDTLS
+852 
-867 SNVDTLSANTDALS
+867 
-881 SYVRSN
+881 
-887 IDTLSSNVDTLSSNI
+887 
-902 DTLSSNVDTLSAN
+902 
-915 TDALS
+915 
-920 SYVRSNIDT
+920 
-929 LSSNVDTLSSNVD
+929 
-942 TLSSNVDTLS
+942 
-952 ANTDALS
+952 
-959 SYVRSNIDTLSSNI
+959 
-973 DTLSSNVDT
+973 
-982 LSSNVD
+982 
-988 TLSSNVDTLSANTDA
+988 
-1003 LSSYV
+1003 
-1008 RSNIDTLS
+1008 
-1016 SNVDTLSSNVDTLS
+1016 DTLSSNVDTLS

-1274 EAQQTDLIDLWSNAA
+1274 
-1289 SQQTAI
+1289 
-1295 DDLQANAGA
+1295 GA

-1431 GSSNASLLT
+1431 GSSNASLLTEGTLSQERLPTTIGNASTTYVGAEANIVGNVIASAFIGDGSLLTNAGSSNASLLT

-1659 LDVTGNVSGSYIL
+1659 LDASGNVSGSYIL
-1672 GNGALLEGV
+1672 GNGFYLDDL
-1681 ASSNASSLPEGVIS
+1681 NANNLS
-1695 QSVLPQTLGNALTD
+1695 
-1709 FVGNSLDVTGNVSGS
+1709 GNVDGEL
-1724 YILGNGGLLEGMASS
+1724 I
-1739 NASSLTEG
+1739 
-1747 VISQSVLPQ
+1747 
-1756 TLGNTLTSFVGNG
+1756 
-1769 YYLESLNAAALTGN
+1769 LTGN
-1783 IDADVVLD
+1783 IDGDVIFTGELEADVL
-1791 GNVDGEI
+1791 
-1798 ILEGEIDAS
+1798 L
-1807 VLIVGGN
+1807 VGGN
-1814 LSIGVPILLENGSA
+1814 LTFDVPIHLTTGTASNP
-1828 TEPMLSFNHAT
+1828 TLSWANDT
-1839 TTGVYLETGN
+1839 TTGIFFTGY
-1849 LGISAN
+1849 GPAFSAN
-1855 GSGVLTVTPTALVPQ
+1855 GAQVATFGDEGLIV
-1870 SNSVYDLGSS
+1870 SN
-1880 THMFGSLYL
+1880 
-1889 SGNTLYLG
+1889 
-1897 NVVLKDEDGA
+1897 
-1907 LSTSAQLVGDGSGLA
+1907 
-1922 NIVAGNITGLTQALD
+1922 
-1937 VIQATSVTANVFA
+1937 VTANMFIGDGGLLSNVSSSQTLRTSFVSEEQSISNVTLVANSLITATSEFTSVFL
-1950 GNGAGLDS
+1950 NGAKLAYVHS
-1958 LIAANI
+1958 
-1964 TGLTDALDVI
+1964 TLTDYTTTYVQD
-1974 QASSVDANVANV
+1974 VANSTTTLTIEMV
-1986 GNISIGNVVSDIVVD
+1986 TPIGLGDIVD
-2001 GEVTTTGN
+2001 ITIQTGN
-2009 VFAGGNI
+2009 Q
-2016 TAFASDKRLKSNIQP
+2016 S
-2031 IQNAVELIKKLHGY
+2031 
-2045 TFTWRDDIPGLPMRG
+2045 
-2060 DDIGLLAQELQDLG
+2060 
-2074 LDQCVSPAPFDL
+2074 
-2086 DQLGHSRSGE
+2086 
-2096 QYLTIHYNKL
+2096 
-2106 FAVVIQALHDIIDA
+2106 HDWYYRV
-2120 MAL
+2120 

>member
-1 MSFVVPPWNQYQEE
+1 MSFVTPPWNENVPD
-15 WQFDTFFTGYYVVSA
+15 WQFDTFTTGYFVVSA
-30 LTTEGTMKLT
+30 LTQEGTMKLT
-40 FDKTSTGRDSGLNAL
+40 FDKTSTGPDSGLNAL

-195 DLRLVSNALT
+195 DLRSVSNALT

-528 HSGAQ
+528 QSGAQ

-589 TRHVYGNICGQTA
+589 TPHVYGNISGQTA

-649 TDALSCYVRTNID
+649 TDALSC
-662 TLSSN
+662 
-667 VDTLS
+667 
-672 SNVDT
+672 
-677 LSSNVDTLSANT
+677 
-689 DALSSYVRSNI
+689 
-700 DTLSSNA
+700 
-707 DTLSSNVDTLSANTD
+707 
-722 ALSSYVRSNI
+722 
-732 DTLSSNVDTLSSN
+732 
-745 VDTLSS
+745 
-751 NVDTLSANTDALSS
+751 
-765 YVRSNIDTLSSNVD
+765 
-779 TLSSNVDTLSSN
+779 
-791 VDTLSSYVRSNID
+791 
-804 TLSSNVDTL
+804 
-813 SSNIDTLSSNVDT
+813 
-826 LSANTDALS
+826 
-835 SYVRSNIDTLSS
+835 
-847 NVDTL
+847 
-852 SSNVDTLSSNVDTLS
+852 
-867 SNVDTLSANTDALS
+867 
-881 SYVRSN
+881 
-887 IDTLSSNVDTLSSNI
+887 
-902 DTLSSNVDTLSAN
+902 
-915 TDALS
+915 
-920 SYVRSNIDT
+920 
-929 LSSNVDTLSSNVD
+929 
-942 TLSSNVDTLS
+942 
-952 ANTDALS
+952 
-959 SYVRSNIDTLSSNI
+959 
-973 DTLSSNVDT
+973 
-982 LSSNVD
+982 
-988 TLSSNVDTLSANTDA
+988 
-1003 LSSYV
+1003 
-1008 RSNIDTLS
+1008 
-1016 SNVDTLSSNVDTLS
+1016 
-1030 ANTDALSSYVRS
+1030 YVRS

-1274 EAQQTDLIDLWSNAA
+1274 
-1289 SQQTAI
+1289 
-1295 DDLQANAGA
+1295 GA

-1431 GSSNASLLT
+1431 GSSNASLLTEGTLSQERLPTTIGNASTTYVGAEANIVGNVIASAFIGDGSLLTNAGSSNASLLT

-1659 LDVTGNVSGSYIL
+1659 LDASGNVSGSYIL
-1672 GNGALLEGV
+1672 GNGFYLDDL
-1681 ASSNASSLPEGVIS
+1681 NANNLS
-1695 QSVLPQTLGNALTD
+1695 
-1709 FVGNSLDVTGNVSGS
+1709 GNVDGEL
-1724 YILGNGGLLEGMASS
+1724 I
-1739 NASSLTEG
+1739 
-1747 VISQSVLPQ
+1747 
-1756 TLGNTLTSFVGNG
+1756 
-1769 YYLESLNAAALTGN
+1769 LTGN
-1783 IDADVVLD
+1783 IDGDVIFTGELEADVL
-1791 GNVDGEI
+1791 
-1798 ILEGEIDAS
+1798 L
-1807 VLIVGGN
+1807 VGGN
-1814 LSIGVPILLENGSA
+1814 LTFDVPIHLTTGTASNP
-1828 TEPMLSFNHAT
+1828 TLSWANDT
-1839 TTGVYLETGN
+1839 TTGIFFTGY
-1849 LGISAN
+1849 GPAFSAN
-1855 GSGVLTVTPTALVPQ
+1855 GAQVATFGDEGLIV
-1870 SNSVYDLGSS
+1870 SN
-1880 THMFGSLYL
+1880 
-1889 SGNTLYLG
+1889 
-1897 NVVLKDEDGA
+1897 
-1907 LSTSAQLVGDGSGLA
+1907 
-1922 NIVAGNITGLTQALD
+1922 
-1937 VIQATSVTANVFA
+1937 VTANMFIGDGGLLSNVSSSQTLRTSFVSEEQSISNVTLVANSLITATSEFTSVFL
-1950 GNGAGLDS
+1950 NGAKLAYVHS
-1958 LIAANI
+1958 
-1964 TGLTDALDVI
+1964 TLTDYTTTYVQD
-1974 QASSVDANVANV
+1974 VANSTTTLTIEMV
-1986 GNISIGNVVSDIVVD
+1986 TPIGLGDIVD
-2001 GEVTTTGN
+2001 ITIQTGN
-2009 VFAGGNI
+2009 Q
-2016 TAFASDKRLKSNIQP
+2016 S
-2031 IQNAVELIKKLHGY
+2031 
-2045 TFTWRDDIPGLPMRG
+2045 
-2060 DDIGLLAQELQDLG
+2060 
-2074 LDQCVSPAPFDL
+2074 
-2086 DQLGHSRSGE
+2086 
-2096 QYLTIHYNKL
+2096 
-2106 FAVVIQALHDIIDA
+2106 HDWYYRV
-2120 MAL
+2120 

>member
-1 MSFVVPPWNQYQEE
+1 MSFVTPPWNENVPD
-15 WQFDTFFTGYYVVSA
+15 WQFDTFTTGYFVVSA
-30 LTTEGTMKLT
+30 LTQEGTMKLT
-40 FDKTSTGRDSGLNAL
+40 FDKTSTGPDSGLNAL

-195 DLRLVSNALT
+195 DLRSVSNALT

-528 HSGAQ
+528 QSGAQ

-589 TRHVYGNICGQTA
+589 TPHVYGNISGQTA

-649 TDALSCYVRTNID
+649 TDALSCYVR
-662 TLSSN
+662 
-667 VDTLS
+667 
-672 SNVDT
+672 
-677 LSSNVDTLSANT
+677 
-689 DALSSYVRSNI
+689 
-700 DTLSSNA
+700 
-707 DTLSSNVDTLSANTD
+707 
-722 ALSSYVRSNI
+722 SNI
-732 DTLSSNVDTLSSN
+732 DTLSSNV
-745 VDTLSS
+745 
-751 NVDTLSANTDALSS
+751 
-765 YVRSNIDTLSSNVD
+765 
-779 TLSSNVDTLSSN
+779 
-791 VDTLSSYVRSNID
+791 
-804 TLSSNVDTL
+804 
-813 SSNIDTLSSNVDT
+813 
-826 LSANTDALS
+826 
-835 SYVRSNIDTLSS
+835 
-847 NVDTL
+847 
-852 SSNVDTLSSNVDTLS
+852 
-867 SNVDTLSANTDALS
+867 
-881 SYVRSN
+881 
-887 IDTLSSNVDTLSSNI
+887 
-902 DTLSSNVDTLSAN
+902 
-915 TDALS
+915 
-920 SYVRSNIDT
+920 
-929 LSSNVDTLSSNVD
+929 
-942 TLSSNVDTLS
+942 
-952 ANTDALS
+952 
-959 SYVRSNIDTLSSNI
+959 
-973 DTLSSNVDT
+973 
-982 LSSNVD
+982 
-988 TLSSNVDTLSANTDA
+988 
-1003 LSSYV
+1003 
-1008 RSNIDTLS
+1008 
-1016 SNVDTLSSNVDTLS
+1016 
-1030 ANTDALSSYVRS
+1030 
-1042 NIDTL
+1042 DTL

-1274 EAQQTDLIDLWSNAA
+1274 
-1289 SQQTAI
+1289 
-1295 DDLQANAGA
+1295 GA

-1431 GSSNASLLT
+1431 GSSNASLLTEGTLSQERLPTTIGNASTTYVGAEANIVGNVIASAFIGDGSLLTNAGSSNASLLT

-1602 NSLDVTGN
+1602 NSLDASGN
-1610 VSGSYILGNGAL
+1610 VSGSYILGNGFYL
-1622 LEGVASSN
+1622 DDLN
-1630 ASSLTEGVISQS
+1630 ANNLS
-1642 VLPQTLGN
+1642 
-1650 ALTDFVGNS
+1650 
-1659 LDVTGNVSGSYIL
+1659 GNVDGELI
-1672 GNGALLEGV
+1672 
-1681 ASSNASSLPEGVIS
+1681 
-1695 QSVLPQTLGNALTD
+1695 
-1709 FVGNSLDVTGNVSGS
+1709 
-1724 YILGNGGLLEGMASS
+1724 
-1739 NASSLTEG
+1739 
-1747 VISQSVLPQ
+1747 
-1756 TLGNTLTSFVGNG
+1756 
-1769 YYLESLNAAALTGN
+1769 LTGN
-1783 IDADVVLD
+1783 IDGDVIFTGELEADVL
-1791 GNVDGEI
+1791 
-1798 ILEGEIDAS
+1798 L
-1807 VLIVGGN
+1807 VGGN
-1814 LSIGVPILLENGSA
+1814 LTFDVPIHLTTGTASNP
-1828 TEPMLSFNHAT
+1828 TLSWANDT
-1839 TTGVYLETGN
+1839 TTGIFFTGY
-1849 LGISAN
+1849 GPAFSAN
-1855 GSGVLTVTPTALVPQ
+1855 GAQVATFGDEGLIV
-1870 SNSVYDLGSS
+1870 SN
-1880 THMFGSLYL
+1880 
-1889 SGNTLYLG
+1889 
-1897 NVVLKDEDGA
+1897 
-1907 LSTSAQLVGDGSGLA
+1907 
-1922 NIVAGNITGLTQALD
+1922 
-1937 VIQATSVTANVFA
+1937 VTANMFIGDGGLLSNVSSSQTLRTSFVSEEQSISNVTLVANSLITATSEFTSVFL
-1950 GNGAGLDS
+1950 NGAKLAYVHS
-1958 LIAANI
+1958 
-1964 TGLTDALDVI
+1964 TLTDYTTTYVQD
-1974 QASSVDANVANV
+1974 VANSTTTLTIEMV
-1986 GNISIGNVVSDIVVD
+1986 TPIGLGDIVD
-2001 GEVTTTGN
+2001 ITIQTGN
-2009 VFAGGNI
+2009 Q
-2016 TAFASDKRLKSNIQP
+2016 S
-2031 IQNAVELIKKLHGY
+2031 
-2045 TFTWRDDIPGLPMRG
+2045 
-2060 DDIGLLAQELQDLG
+2060 
-2074 LDQCVSPAPFDL
+2074 
-2086 DQLGHSRSGE
+2086 
-2096 QYLTIHYNKL
+2096 
-2106 FAVVIQALHDIIDA
+2106 HDWYYRV
-2120 MAL
+2120 

>member
-1 MSFVVPPWNQYQEE
+1 MSFVVPPWYQYQEE

-40 FDKTSTGRDSGLNAL
+40 FDKTSTGRDSGLNASE
-55 DPTVTYLE
+55 PTLTYLE
-63 YEIYFNKEG
+63 YEIYFNKECFH
-72 GQNVLIPGSSVPIP
+72 NFLIPGSSVPIP

-97 VKITDRV
+97 VKITNRV
-104 TVNGQ
+104 VVNGQ
-109 DIGVGNPQKIDCW
+109 DIGAGNPQKIYCW
-122 LITNTTPVPD
+122 LISNTTTVPD
-132 YVYIDYVA
+132 YMYIDYVA

-169 AVTISTGRSA
+169 AVTLSTGRSA

-195 DLRLVSNALT
+195 DLRSVSNALT

-397 TLTAPNITSETLFA
+397 TLTAPNITSETIFA
-411 NTSVTTAQLYGNL
+411 NTSVTTAQLYGNV

-457 GNLLGQTAVVDQSIT
+457 GNLLGQTAIVDQSIT

-528 HSGAQ
+528 QSGAQ

-557 SGLDNRLND
+557 SGLDASLN
-566 TSTAPTGALVSV
+566 TLTAAPTGALVSV

-589 TRHVYGNICGQTA
+589 TPHVYGNISGQTA

-649 TDALSCYVRTNID
+649 TDALSCYVRSNID

-751 NVDTLSANTDALSS
+751 N
-765 YVRSNIDTLSSNVD
+765 
-779 TLSSNVDTLSSN
+779 
-791 VDTLSSYVRSNID
+791 
-804 TLSSNVDTL
+804 
-813 SSNIDTLSSNVDT
+813 IDTLSSNVDT

-887 IDTLSSNVDTLSSNI
+887 IDTLSSNA

-942 TLSSNVDTLS
+942 TLSSN
-952 ANTDALS
+952 
-959 SYVRSNIDTLSSNI
+959 I
-973 DTLSSNVDT
+973 
-982 LSSNVD
+982 D

-1054 SSNVDTLSANTDA
+1054 SANTDA

-1075 IDTLSTTVQGYT
+1075 IDT
-1087 DTFTTGNLYATVLAD
+1087 
-1102 LPTTIAD
+1102 
-1109 SLTVRGNTRLQGN
+1109 
-1122 LIIDSGNVV
+1122 
-1131 YVESQVDISEQL
+1131 
-1143 VVHNQGT
+1143 
-1150 GPAVDVL
+1150 
-1157 QTGAESLAR
+1157 
-1166 FVDDGNVVMQ
+1166 
-1176 MYNWGNVAF
+1176 
-1185 ASGHSDIL
+1185 
-1193 NNTTQS
+1193 
-1199 PSDALV
+1199 
-1205 TVFGSFAADTIRG
+1205 
-1218 NISSS
+1218 
-1223 NVIGLDTSISDLW
+1223 
-1236 ANAGDQQT
+1236 
-1244 EIIGLQSDTANLWS
+1244 
-1258 NAASQQTA
+1258 
-1266 IDDLQANA
+1266 
-1274 EAQQTDLIDLWSNAA
+1274 
-1289 SQQTAI
+1289 
-1295 DDLQANAGA
+1295 
-1304 QQTDLIDLWS
+1304 
-1314 NAASQQTAIGD
+1314 
-1325 LQANTGSQQT
+1325 
-1335 EITGLLSD
+1335 
-1343 TANLWSNAQA
+1343 
-1353 QQLEIAQVTNDL
+1353 
-1365 SNVFVSLDTG
+1365 
-1375 TVTANVFI
+1375 
-1383 GDGSQLTNVGS
+1383 
-1394 SNASLLTEGTLSQG
+1394 
-1408 RLPTTIGNVSTTF
+1408 
-1421 IGDGSQLLNV
+1421 
-1431 GSSNASLLT
+1431 
-1440 EGTLSQE
+1440 
-1447 RLPTT
+1447 
-1452 IGNAST
+1452 
-1458 TYYGDGGF
+1458 
-1466 LSNVSATVDVSNLD
+1466 
-1480 LIITSGYIEQDFD
+1480 
-1493 VLGNLTGNLVLAN
+1493 
-1506 TDGTATA
+1506 
-1513 PAYAFRND
+1513 
-1521 LGTGLYLGSN
+1521 
-1531 ALGIAVDST
+1531 
-1540 ALATVSSD
+1540 
-1548 GLTVNGNISG
+1548 
-1558 AYILGNGALLEG
+1558 
-1570 VASSNASSLTEGVIS
+1570 
-1585 QSVLPQTLG
+1585 
-1594 NALTDFVG
+1594 
-1602 NSLDVTGN
+1602 
-1610 VSGSYILGNGAL
+1610 
-1622 LEGVASSN
+1622 
-1630 ASSLTEGVISQS
+1630 
-1642 VLPQTLGN
+1642 
-1650 ALTDFVGNS
+1650 
-1659 LDVTGNVSGSYIL
+1659 
-1672 GNGALLEGV
+1672 
-1681 ASSNASSLPEGVIS
+1681 
-1695 QSVLPQTLGNALTD
+1695 
-1709 FVGNSLDVTGNVSGS
+1709 
-1724 YILGNGGLLEGMASS
+1724 
-1739 NASSLTEG
+1739 
-1747 VISQSVLPQ
+1747 
-1756 TLGNTLTSFVGNG
+1756 
-1769 YYLESLNAAALTGN
+1769 
-1783 IDADVVLD
+1783 
-1791 GNVDGEI
+1791 
-1798 ILEGEIDAS
+1798 
-1807 VLIVGGN
+1807 
-1814 LSIGVPILLENGSA
+1814 
-1828 TEPMLSFNHAT
+1828 
-1839 TTGVYLETGN
+1839 
-1849 LGISAN
+1849 
-1855 GSGVLTVTPTALVPQ
+1855 
-1870 SNSVYDLGSS
+1870 
-1880 THMFGSLYL
+1880 
-1889 SGNTLYLG
+1889 
-1897 NVVLKDEDGA
+1897 
-1907 LSTSAQLVGDGSGLA
+1907 
-1922 NIVAGNITGLTQALD
+1922 
-1937 VIQATSVTANVFA
+1937 
-1950 GNGAGLDS
+1950 
-1958 LIAANI
+1958 
-1964 TGLTDALDVI
+1964 
-1974 QASSVDANVANV
+1974 
-1986 GNISIGNVVSDIVVD
+1986 
-2001 GEVTTTGN
+2001 
-2009 VFAGGNI
+2009 
-2016 TAFASDKRLKSNIQP
+2016 
-2031 IQNAVELIKKLHGY
+2031 
-2045 TFTWRDDIPGLPMRG
+2045 
-2060 DDIGLLAQELQDLG
+2060 
-2074 LDQCVSPAPFDL
+2074 
-2086 DQLGHSRSGE
+2086 
-2096 QYLTIHYNKL
+2096 
-2106 FAVVIQALHDIIDA
+2106 
-2120 MAL
+2120 

>member
-1 MSFVVPPWNQYQEE
+1 MSFVVPPWYQYQEE

-40 FDKTSTGRDSGLNAL
+40 FDKTSTGRDSCLNASE
-55 DPTVTYLE
+55 PTLTYLE
-63 YEIYFNKEG
+63 YEIYFNKECFH
-72 GQNVLIPGSSVPIP
+72 NFLIPGSSVPIP

-97 VKITDRV
+97 VKITNRV
-104 TVNGQ
+104 VVNGQ
-109 DIGVGNPQKIDCW
+109 DIGAGNPQKIDCW
-122 LITNTTPVPD
+122 LISNTTTVPD

-147 VGGGTINLGN
+147 VGGGTVNLGN

-179 AVLNVEPVL
+179 AVLNVEPIL

-195 DLRLVSNALT
+195 DLRSVSNALT

-457 GNLLGQTAVVDQSIT
+457 GNLLGQTAIVDQSIT

-498 GNVVYIDSE
+498 GNVVYVDSE

-528 HSGAQ
+528 QSGAQ

-566 TSTAPTGALVSV
+566 TSAAPTGALVSV

-589 TRHVYGNICGQTA
+589 TPHVYGNISGQTA

-627 TLEAANANI
+627 TLEAANAN
-636 LTLSSNVNVLSAN
+636 LHTLSSNVNVLSAN
-649 TDALSCYVRTNID
+649 TDALSC
-662 TLSSN
+662 
-667 VDTLS
+667 
-672 SNVDT
+672 
-677 LSSNVDTLSANT
+677 
-689 DALSSYVRSNI
+689 
-700 DTLSSNA
+700 
-707 DTLSSNVDTLSANTD
+707 
-722 ALSSYVRSNI
+722 YVRSNI

-779 TLSSNVDTLSSN
+779 TLSSNVDTLS
-791 VDTLSSYVRSNID
+791 
-804 TLSSNVDTL
+804 
-813 SSNIDTLSSNVDT
+813 
-826 LSANTDALS
+826 ANTDALS

-847 NVDTL
+847 NV
-852 SSNVDTLSSNVDTLS
+852 
-867 SNVDTLSANTDALS
+867 
-881 SYVRSN
+881 
-887 IDTLSSNVDTLSSNI
+887 
-902 DTLSSNVDTLSAN
+902 
-915 TDALS
+915 
-920 SYVRSNIDT
+920 
-929 LSSNVDTLSSNVD
+929 
-942 TLSSNVDTLS
+942 
-952 ANTDALS
+952 
-959 SYVRSNIDTLSSNI
+959 

-1458 TYYGDGGF
+1458 TYVGAEANIVGNVIASAFIGDGSLLTNAGSSNASLLTEGTLSQERLPTTIGNASTTYYGDGGF

-1659 LDVTGNVSGSYIL
+1659 LDASGNVSGSYIL
-1672 GNGALLEGV
+1672 GNGFYLDDL
-1681 ASSNASSLPEGVIS
+1681 NANNLR
-1695 QSVLPQTLGNALTD
+1695 
-1709 FVGNSLDVTGNVSGS
+1709 GNVDGEL
-1724 YILGNGGLLEGMASS
+1724 I
-1739 NASSLTEG
+1739 
-1747 VISQSVLPQ
+1747 
-1756 TLGNTLTSFVGNG
+1756 
-1769 YYLESLNAAALTGN
+1769 LTGN
-1783 IDADVVLD
+1783 IDGDVIFTGELEADVL
-1791 GNVDGEI
+1791 
-1798 ILEGEIDAS
+1798 L
-1807 VLIVGGN
+1807 VGGN
-1814 LSIGVPILLENGSA
+1814 LTFDVPIHLTTGTASNP
-1828 TEPMLSFNHAT
+1828 TLSWANDT
-1839 TTGVYLETGN
+1839 TTGIFFTGY
-1849 LGISAN
+1849 GPAFSAN
-1855 GSGVLTVTPTALVPQ
+1855 GAQVATFGDEGLIV
-1870 SNSVYDLGSS
+1870 SN
-1880 THMFGSLYL
+1880 
-1889 SGNTLYLG
+1889 
-1897 NVVLKDEDGA
+1897 
-1907 LSTSAQLVGDGSGLA
+1907 
-1922 NIVAGNITGLTQALD
+1922 
-1937 VIQATSVTANVFA
+1937 VTANMFIGDGGLLSNVSSSQTLRTSFVSEEQSISNVTLVANSLITATSEFTSVFL
-1950 GNGAGLDS
+1950 NGAKLAYVHS
-1958 LIAANI
+1958 
-1964 TGLTDALDVI
+1964 TLTDYTTTYVQD
-1974 QASSVDANVANV
+1974 VANSTTTLTIEMV
-1986 GNISIGNVVSDIVVD
+1986 TPIGLGDIVD
-2001 GEVTTTGN
+2001 ITIQTGN
-2009 VFAGGNI
+2009 Q
-2016 TAFASDKRLKSNIQP
+2016 S
-2031 IQNAVELIKKLHGY
+2031 
-2045 TFTWRDDIPGLPMRG
+2045 
-2060 DDIGLLAQELQDLG
+2060 
-2074 LDQCVSPAPFDL
+2074 
-2086 DQLGHSRSGE
+2086 
-2096 QYLTIHYNKL
+2096 
-2106 FAVVIQALHDIIDA
+2106 HDWYYRV
-2120 MAL
+2120 

>member
-1 MSFVVPPWNQYQEE
+1 MSFVTPPWNQYQEE

-40 FDKTSTGRDSGLNAL
+40 FDKTSTGRDSGLNASE
-55 DPTVTYLE
+55 PTLTYLE

-72 GQNVLIPGSSVPIP
+72 GHNVLIPGSSVPIP

-97 VKITDRV
+97 VKITNRV
-104 TVNGQ
+104 VVNGQ
-109 DIGVGNPQKIDCW
+109 DIGAGNPQKIDCW
-122 LITNTTPVPD
+122 LITNTTTVPD

-147 VGGGTINLGN
+147 VGGGTVNLGN
-157 VTGVLP
+157 VTGVLS

-195 DLRLVSNALT
+195 DLTTLSNTLT

-213 FLHGNAFGTYGIPL
+213 FLHANLVGAYGVPIGNTV
-227 ANTTGV
+227 GV
-233 LPRWREADPHR
+233 LPRWRETDPHR
-244 TGTGNVLVANVDPI
+244 TGTGNTLVANIDPI
-258 ISNSLTVVGDII
+258 ISNSLTVLGDIY
-270 SSNIIGNVSLTNA
+270 SSNIIGNVSLTYA

-321 VVANFSGNGVGLH
+321 VLANFTGNAVGLH

-364 VLSDNP
+364 VLSDTP
-370 VLNNVTVSGGL
+370 VLNNVTVSGAL

-391 QSAVLN
+391 QSAVFN
-397 TLTAPNITSETLFA
+397 TLTAPT
-411 NTSVTTAQLYGNL
+411 
-424 VGQTSVVDTLLTAPN
+424 

-457 GNLLGQTAVVDQSIT
+457 GNLLGQTAIVDQSIT

-485 GNLSVFGNLVVAS
+485 GNLSVFGNLIVAS
-498 GNVVYIDSE
+498 GNVVYVDSE

-528 HSGAQ
+528 QSGAQ

-557 SGLDNRLND
+557 SGLDASLN
-566 TSTAPTGALVSV
+566 TLTAAPTGALVSV

-589 TRHVYGNICGQTA
+589 TPHVYGNISGQTA
-602 VMDFLVGDGWQV
+602 VMDFFVGDGWQL
-614 SNIVPA
+614 SNILPA

-627 TLEAANANI
+627 TLEASNANI
-636 LTLSSNVNVLSAN
+636 L
-649 TDALSCYVRTNID
+649 
-662 TLSSN
+662 
-667 VDTLS
+667 
-672 SNVDT
+672 T

-689 DALSSYVRSNI
+689 DALSSYVRSNV
-700 DTLSSNA
+700 
-707 DTLSSNVDTLSANTD
+707 DTLSSNVDTLS
-722 ALSSYVRSNI
+722 SNV

-791 VDTLSSYVRSNID
+791 VDTLSS
-804 TLSSNVDTL
+804 NVDTL
-813 SSNIDTLSSNVDT
+813 SSNVNT

-852 SSNVDTLSSNVDTLS
+852 SSNVDTLSSNVGTLS
-867 SNVDTLSANTDALS
+867 SNVNTLST
-881 SYVRSN
+881 
-887 IDTLSSNVDTLSSNI
+887 NVDTLS
-902 DTLSSNVDTLSAN
+902 TNV
-915 TDALS
+915 
-920 SYVRSNIDT
+920 
-929 LSSNVDTLSSNVD
+929 
-942 TLSSNVDTLS
+942 
-952 ANTDALS
+952 
-959 SYVRSNIDTLSSNI
+959 
-973 DTLSSNVDT
+973 
-982 LSSNVD
+982 
-988 TLSSNVDTLSANTDA
+988 
-1003 LSSYV
+1003 
-1008 RSNIDTLS
+1008 
-1016 SNVDTLSSNVDTLS
+1016 
-1030 ANTDALSSYVRS
+1030 
-1042 NIDTL
+1042 
-1047 SSNVDTL
+1047 
-1054 SSNVDTLSANTDA
+1054 
-1067 LSSYVRSN
+1067 
-1075 IDTLSTTVQGYT
+1075 DTLSTTVQGYT

-1131 YVESQVDISEQL
+1131 YVDSQVEISEQL

-1185 ASGHSDIL
+1185 AHGSSTLL

-1205 TVFGSFAADTIRG
+1205 TVFGSFAADSLRG
-1218 NISSS
+1218 NLAIS
-1223 NVIGLDTSISDLW
+1223 NVVGLDTSLSDLW
-1236 ANAGDQQT
+1236 ANAGDQQSELISVWANAGEQQT
-1244 EIIGLQSDTANLWS
+1244 ELTNLWANAGEQQAQIIALEGNAVDQQAQITALES
-1258 NAASQQTA
+1258 NAVDQQTQITSLEGNA
-1266 IDDLQANA
+1266 VDQQAQITALESNA
-1274 EAQQTDLIDLWSNAA
+1274 GEQQTQINIVQTDLANVFIELATETI
-1289 SQQTAI
+1289 TANI
-1295 DDLQANAGA
+1295 ITANA
-1304 QQTDLIDLWS
+1304 
-1314 NAASQQTAIGD
+1314 
-1325 LQANTGSQQT
+1325 
-1335 EITGLLSD
+1335 
-1343 TANLWSNAQA
+1343 
-1353 QQLEIAQVTNDL
+1353 
-1365 SNVFVSLDTG
+1365 
-1375 TVTANVFI
+1375 FI

-1394 SNASLLTEGTLSQG
+1394 SNASLLTEGTLSQD
-1408 RLPTTIGNVSTTF
+1408 RLPTTIGNAQTSF
-1421 IGDGSQLLNV
+1421 IGDGSQLTNV

-1440 EGTLSQE
+1440 EGTLSQD

-1452 IGNAST
+1452 IGNAQTSFIGDGSQLTNVGSSNASLLTEGTLSQDRFPTTIGNEETVFIGNGALLTGIESVVDNLNVST
-1458 TYYGDGGF
+1458 VTANVYYGDGGL
-1466 LSNVSATVDVSNLD
+1466 LSNVSIL
-1480 LIITSGYIEQDFD
+1480 TSGYVEEDFD

-1506 TDGTATA
+1506 TDGTEAA
-1513 PAYAFRND
+1513 PSYAFRSELD
-1521 LGTGLYLGSN
+1521 LGMYRASANT
-1531 ALGIAVDST
+1531 LGIAAGGTEVAQIST
-1540 ALATVSSD
+1540 D
-1548 GLTVNGNISG
+1548 GLLVNGNVS
-1558 AYILGNGALLEG
+1558 ATYLLGNGALLEG
-1570 VASSNASSLTEGVIS
+1570 V
-1585 QSVLPQTLG
+1585 
-1594 NALTDFVG
+1594 
-1602 NSLDVTGN
+1602 
-1610 VSGSYILGNGAL
+1610 
-1622 LEGVASSN
+1622 
-1630 ASSLTEGVISQS
+1630 
-1642 VLPQTLGN
+1642 
-1650 ALTDFVGNS
+1650 
-1659 LDVTGNVSGSYIL
+1659 
-1672 GNGALLEGV
+1672 
-1681 ASSNASSLPEGVIS
+1681 
-1695 QSVLPQTLGNALTD
+1695 
-1709 FVGNSLDVTGNVSGS
+1709 
-1724 YILGNGGLLEGMASS
+1724 ASS

-1769 YYLESLNAAALTGN
+1769 YYLESLNAAALSGN

-1828 TEPMLSFNHAT
+1828 SEPMLSFNHAT

-1880 THMFGSLYL
+1880 TNSFGSLYL

-1897 NVVLKDEDGA
+1897 NVVLKDEDGS
-1907 LSTSAQLVGDGSGLA
+1907 LSTSAQLVGDGSGLSNLTAA
-1922 NIVAGNITGLTQALD
+1922 NINGLTQALD
-1937 VIQATSVTANVFA
+1937 I
-1950 GNGAGLDS
+1950 
-1958 LIAANI
+1958 
-1964 TGLTDALDVI
+1964 I

-1986 GNISIGNVVSDIVVD
+1986 GNISIGNVVSNILID

>member
-1 MSFVVPPWNQYQEE
+1 MSFVVPPWYQYQEE

-40 FDKTSTGRDSGLNAL
+40 FDKTSTGRDSGLNASE
-55 DPTVTYLE
+55 PTLTYLE

-72 GQNVLIPGSSVPIP
+72 GHNVLIPGSSVPIP

-97 VKITDRV
+97 VKITNRV
-104 TVNGQ
+104 VVNGQ
-109 DIGVGNPQKIDCW
+109 DIGAGNPQKIDCW

-195 DLRLVSNALT
+195 DLRSVSNALT

-528 HSGAQ
+528 QSGAQ

-589 TRHVYGNICGQTA
+589 TPHVYGNISGQTA

-649 TDALSCYVRTNID
+649 TDALSCYVRSNID

-751 NVDTLSANTDALSS
+751 N
-765 YVRSNIDTLSSNVD
+765 I
-779 TLSSNVDTLSSN
+779 
-791 VDTLSSYVRSNID
+791 
-804 TLSSNVDTL
+804 
-813 SSNIDTLSSNVDT
+813 
-826 LSANTDALS
+826 
-835 SYVRSNIDTLSS
+835 
-847 NVDTL
+847 
-852 SSNVDTLSSNVDTLS
+852 
-867 SNVDTLSANTDALS
+867 
-881 SYVRSN
+881 
-887 IDTLSSNVDTLSSNI
+887 
-902 DTLSSNVDTLSAN
+902 
-915 TDALS
+915 
-920 SYVRSNIDT
+920 
-929 LSSNVDTLSSNVD
+929 
-942 TLSSNVDTLS
+942 
-952 ANTDALS
+952 
-959 SYVRSNIDTLSSNI
+959 
-973 DTLSSNVDT
+973 
-982 LSSNVD
+982 D

-1394 SNASLLTEGTLSQG
+1394 SNASLLTEGTLSQE
-1408 RLPTTIGNVSTTF
+1408 RLPTTIGNV
-1421 IGDGSQLLNV
+1421 
-1431 GSSNASLLT
+1431 
-1440 EGTLSQE
+1440 
-1447 RLPTT
+1447 
-1452 IGNAST
+1452 ST

-1659 LDVTGNVSGSYIL
+1659 LDASGNVSGSYIL
-1672 GNGALLEGV
+1672 GNGFYLDDL
-1681 ASSNASSLPEGVIS
+1681 NANNLS
-1695 QSVLPQTLGNALTD
+1695 
-1709 FVGNSLDVTGNVSGS
+1709 GNVDGEL
-1724 YILGNGGLLEGMASS
+1724 I
-1739 NASSLTEG
+1739 
-1747 VISQSVLPQ
+1747 
-1756 TLGNTLTSFVGNG
+1756 
-1769 YYLESLNAAALTGN
+1769 LTGN
-1783 IDADVVLD
+1783 IDGDVIFTGELEADVL
-1791 GNVDGEI
+1791 
-1798 ILEGEIDAS
+1798 L
-1807 VLIVGGN
+1807 VGGN
-1814 LSIGVPILLENGSA
+1814 LTFDVPIHLTTGTASNP
-1828 TEPMLSFNHAT
+1828 TLSWANDT
-1839 TTGVYLETGN
+1839 TTGIFFTGY
-1849 LGISAN
+1849 GPAFSAN
-1855 GSGVLTVTPTALVPQ
+1855 GAQVATFGDEGLIV
-1870 SNSVYDLGSS
+1870 SN
-1880 THMFGSLYL
+1880 
-1889 SGNTLYLG
+1889 
-1897 NVVLKDEDGA
+1897 
-1907 LSTSAQLVGDGSGLA
+1907 
-1922 NIVAGNITGLTQALD
+1922 
-1937 VIQATSVTANVFA
+1937 VTANMF
-1950 GNGAGLDS
+1950 
-1958 LIAANI
+1958 
-1964 TGLTDALDVI
+1964 
-1974 QASSVDANVANV
+1974 
-1986 GNISIGNVVSDIVVD
+1986 IGD
-2001 GEVTTTGN
+2001 G
-2009 VFAGGNI
+2009 
-2016 TAFASDKRLKSNIQP
+2016 
-2031 IQNAVELIKKLHGY
+2031 
-2045 TFTWRDDIPGLPMRG
+2045 
-2060 DDIGLLAQELQDLG
+2060 GLLSN
-2074 LDQCVSPAPFDL
+2074 VSSS
-2086 DQLGHSRSGE
+2086 Q
-2096 QYLTIHYNKL
+2096 
-2106 FAVVIQALHDIIDA
+2106 
-2120 MAL
+2120 

>member
-1 MSFVVPPWNQYQEE
+1 MSFVTPPWNQYQEE

-40 FDKTSTGRDSGLNAL
+40 FDKTSTGRDSGLNASE
-55 DPTVTYLE
+55 PTLTYLE

-72 GQNVLIPGSSVPIP
+72 GHNVLIPGSSVPIP

-97 VKITDRV
+97 VKITNRV
-104 TVNGQ
+104 VVNGQ
-109 DIGVGNPQKIDCW
+109 DIGAGNPQKIDCW
-122 LITNTTPVPD
+122 LITNTTTVPD

-147 VGGGTINLGN
+147 VGGGTVNLGN
-157 VTGVLP
+157 VTGVLS

-195 DLRLVSNALT
+195 DLTTLSNTLT

-213 FLHGNAFGTYGIPL
+213 FLHANLVGAYGVPIGNTV
-227 ANTTGV
+227 GV
-233 LPRWREADPHR
+233 LPRWRETDPHR
-244 TGTGNVLVANVDPI
+244 TGTGNTLVANIDPI
-258 ISNSLTVVGDII
+258 ISNSLTVLGDIY
-270 SSNIIGNVSLTNA
+270 SSNIIGNVSLTYA

-321 VVANFSGNGVGLH
+321 VLANFTGNAVGLH

-364 VLSDNP
+364 VLSDTP
-370 VLNNVTVSGGL
+370 VLNNVTVSGAL

-391 QSAVLN
+391 QSAVFN
-397 TLTAPNITSETLFA
+397 TLTAPT
-411 NTSVTTAQLYGNL
+411 
-424 VGQTSVVDTLLTAPN
+424 

-457 GNLLGQTAVVDQSIT
+457 GNLLGQTAIVDQSIT

-485 GNLSVFGNLVVAS
+485 GNLSVFGNLIVAS
-498 GNVVYIDSE
+498 GNVVYVDSE

-528 HSGAQ
+528 QSGAQ

-557 SGLDNRLND
+557 SGLDASLN
-566 TSTAPTGALVSV
+566 TLTAAPTGALVSV

-589 TRHVYGNICGQTA
+589 TPHVYGNISGQTA
-602 VMDFLVGDGWQV
+602 VMDFFVGDGWQL
-614 SNIVPA
+614 SNILPA

-627 TLEAANANI
+627 TLEASNANI
-636 LTLSSNVNVLSAN
+636 L
-649 TDALSCYVRTNID
+649 
-662 TLSSN
+662 
-667 VDTLS
+667 
-672 SNVDT
+672 T

-689 DALSSYVRSNI
+689 DALSSYVRSNV
-700 DTLSSNA
+700 DTLSSNVDTLSSNVDTLSSNV

-791 VDTLSSYVRSNID
+791 VDTLSS
-804 TLSSNVDTL
+804 NVDTL
-813 SSNIDTLSSNVDT
+813 SSNVNT

-852 SSNVDTLSSNVDTLS
+852 SSNVDTLSSNVGTLS
-867 SNVDTLSANTDALS
+867 SNVNTLST
-881 SYVRSN
+881 
-887 IDTLSSNVDTLSSNI
+887 NVDTLS
-902 DTLSSNVDTLSAN
+902 TNV
-915 TDALS
+915 
-920 SYVRSNIDT
+920 
-929 LSSNVDTLSSNVD
+929 
-942 TLSSNVDTLS
+942 
-952 ANTDALS
+952 
-959 SYVRSNIDTLSSNI
+959 
-973 DTLSSNVDT
+973 
-982 LSSNVD
+982 
-988 TLSSNVDTLSANTDA
+988 
-1003 LSSYV
+1003 
-1008 RSNIDTLS
+1008 
-1016 SNVDTLSSNVDTLS
+1016 
-1030 ANTDALSSYVRS
+1030 
-1042 NIDTL
+1042 
-1047 SSNVDTL
+1047 
-1054 SSNVDTLSANTDA
+1054 
-1067 LSSYVRSN
+1067 
-1075 IDTLSTTVQGYT
+1075 DTLSTTVQGYT

-1131 YVESQVDISEQL
+1131 YVDSQVEISEQL

-1185 ASGHSDIL
+1185 AHGSSTLL

-1205 TVFGSFAADTIRG
+1205 TVFGSFAADSLRG
-1218 NISSS
+1218 NLAIS
-1223 NVIGLDTSISDLW
+1223 NVVGLDTSLSDLW
-1236 ANAGDQQT
+1236 ANAGDQQSELISVWANAGEQQT
-1244 EIIGLQSDTANLWS
+1244 ELTNLWANAGEQQAQIIALEGNAVDQQAQITALES
-1258 NAASQQTA
+1258 NAGEQQTQ
-1266 IDDLQANA
+1266 INIV
-1274 EAQQTDLIDLWSNAA
+1274 QTDLANVFIELATETI
-1289 SQQTAI
+1289 TANI
-1295 DDLQANAGA
+1295 ITANA
-1304 QQTDLIDLWS
+1304 
-1314 NAASQQTAIGD
+1314 
-1325 LQANTGSQQT
+1325 
-1335 EITGLLSD
+1335 
-1343 TANLWSNAQA
+1343 
-1353 QQLEIAQVTNDL
+1353 
-1365 SNVFVSLDTG
+1365 
-1375 TVTANVFI
+1375 FI

-1394 SNASLLTEGTLSQG
+1394 SNASLLTEGTLSQD
-1408 RLPTTIGNVSTTF
+1408 RLPTTIGNAQTSF
-1421 IGDGSQLLNV
+1421 IGDGSQLTNV

-1440 EGTLSQE
+1440 EGTLSQD

-1452 IGNAST
+1452 IGNAQTSFIGDGSQLTNVGSSNASLLTEGTLSQDRFPTTIGNEETVFIGNGALLTGIESVVDNLNVST
-1458 TYYGDGGF
+1458 VTANVYYGDGGL
-1466 LSNVSATVDVSNLD
+1466 LSNVSIL
-1480 LIITSGYIEQDFD
+1480 TSGYVEEDFD

-1506 TDGTATA
+1506 TDGTEAA
-1513 PAYAFRND
+1513 PSYAFRSELD
-1521 LGTGLYLGSN
+1521 LGMYRASANT
-1531 ALGIAVDST
+1531 LGIAAGGTEVAQIST
-1540 ALATVSSD
+1540 D
-1548 GLTVNGNISG
+1548 GLLVNGNVS
-1558 AYILGNGALLEG
+1558 ATYLLGNGALLEG
-1570 VASSNASSLTEGVIS
+1570 V
-1585 QSVLPQTLG
+1585 
-1594 NALTDFVG
+1594 
-1602 NSLDVTGN
+1602 
-1610 VSGSYILGNGAL
+1610 
-1622 LEGVASSN
+1622 
-1630 ASSLTEGVISQS
+1630 
-1642 VLPQTLGN
+1642 
-1650 ALTDFVGNS
+1650 
-1659 LDVTGNVSGSYIL
+1659 
-1672 GNGALLEGV
+1672 
-1681 ASSNASSLPEGVIS
+1681 
-1695 QSVLPQTLGNALTD
+1695 
-1709 FVGNSLDVTGNVSGS
+1709 
-1724 YILGNGGLLEGMASS
+1724 ASS

-1769 YYLESLNAAALTGN
+1769 YYLESLNAAALSGN

-1828 TEPMLSFNHAT
+1828 SEPMLSFNHAT

-1880 THMFGSLYL
+1880 TNSFGSLYL

-1897 NVVLKDEDGA
+1897 NVVLKDEDGS
-1907 LSTSAQLVGDGSGLA
+1907 LSTSAQLVGDGSGLSNLTAA
-1922 NIVAGNITGLTQALD
+1922 NINGLTQALD
-1937 VIQATSVTANVFA
+1937 I
-1950 GNGAGLDS
+1950 
-1958 LIAANI
+1958 
-1964 TGLTDALDVI
+1964 I

-1986 GNISIGNVVSDIVVD
+1986 GNISIGNVVSNILID

>member
-1 MSFVVPPWNQYQEE
+1 MSFVTPPWNENVPD
-15 WQFDTFFTGYYVVSA
+15 WQFDTFTTGYFVVSA
-30 LTTEGTMKLT
+30 LTQEGTMKLT
-40 FDKTSTGRDSGLNAL
+40 FDKTSTGPDSGLNAL

-195 DLRLVSNALT
+195 DLRSVSNALT

-528 HSGAQ
+528 QSGAQ

-589 TRHVYGNICGQTA
+589 TPHVYGNISGQTA

-649 TDALSCYVRTNID
+649 TDALSCYVRSNID

-707 DTLSSNVDTLSANTD
+707 
-722 ALSSYVRSNI
+722 
-732 DTLSSNVDTLSSN
+732 
-745 VDTLSS
+745 
-751 NVDTLSANTDALSS
+751 
-765 YVRSNIDTLSSNVD
+765 
-779 TLSSNVDTLSSN
+779 
-791 VDTLSSYVRSNID
+791 
-804 TLSSNVDTL
+804 
-813 SSNIDTLSSNVDT
+813 
-826 LSANTDALS
+826 
-835 SYVRSNIDTLSS
+835 
-847 NVDTL
+847 
-852 SSNVDTLSSNVDTLS
+852 
-867 SNVDTLSANTDALS
+867 
-881 SYVRSN
+881 
-887 IDTLSSNVDTLSSNI
+887 
-902 DTLSSNVDTLSAN
+902 
-915 TDALS
+915 
-920 SYVRSNIDT
+920 
-929 LSSNVDTLSSNVD
+929 
-942 TLSSNVDTLS
+942 
-952 ANTDALS
+952 
-959 SYVRSNIDTLSSNI
+959 
-973 DTLSSNVDT
+973 
-982 LSSNVD
+982 
-988 TLSSNVDTLSANTDA
+988 
-1003 LSSYV
+1003 
-1008 RSNIDTLS
+1008 
-1016 SNVDTLSSNVDTLS
+1016 DTLSSNVDTLS

-1295 DDLQANAGA
+1295 
-1304 QQTDLIDLWS
+1304 
-1314 NAASQQTAIGD
+1314 GD

-1431 GSSNASLLT
+1431 GSSNASLLTEGTLSQERLPTTIGNASTTYVGAEANIVGNVIASAFIGDGSLLTNAGSSNASLLT

-1659 LDVTGNVSGSYIL
+1659 LDASGNVSGSYIL
-1672 GNGALLEGV
+1672 GNGFYLDDL
-1681 ASSNASSLPEGVIS
+1681 NANNLS
-1695 QSVLPQTLGNALTD
+1695 
-1709 FVGNSLDVTGNVSGS
+1709 GNVDGEL
-1724 YILGNGGLLEGMASS
+1724 I
-1739 NASSLTEG
+1739 
-1747 VISQSVLPQ
+1747 
-1756 TLGNTLTSFVGNG
+1756 
-1769 YYLESLNAAALTGN
+1769 LTGN
-1783 IDADVVLD
+1783 IDGDVIFTGELEADVL
-1791 GNVDGEI
+1791 
-1798 ILEGEIDAS
+1798 L
-1807 VLIVGGN
+1807 VGGN
-1814 LSIGVPILLENGSA
+1814 LTFDVPIHLTTGTASNP
-1828 TEPMLSFNHAT
+1828 TLSWANDT
-1839 TTGVYLETGN
+1839 TTGIFFTGY
-1849 LGISAN
+1849 GPAFSAN
-1855 GSGVLTVTPTALVPQ
+1855 GAQVATFGDEGLIV
-1870 SNSVYDLGSS
+1870 SN
-1880 THMFGSLYL
+1880 
-1889 SGNTLYLG
+1889 
-1897 NVVLKDEDGA
+1897 
-1907 LSTSAQLVGDGSGLA
+1907 
-1922 NIVAGNITGLTQALD
+1922 
-1937 VIQATSVTANVFA
+1937 VTANMFIGDGGLLSNVSSSQTLRTSFVSEEQSISNVTLVANSLITATSEFTSVFL
-1950 GNGAGLDS
+1950 NGAKLAYVHS
-1958 LIAANI
+1958 
-1964 TGLTDALDVI
+1964 TLTDYTTTYVQD
-1974 QASSVDANVANV
+1974 VANSTTTLTIEMV
-1986 GNISIGNVVSDIVVD
+1986 TPIGLGDIVD
-2001 GEVTTTGN
+2001 ITIQTGN
-2009 VFAGGNI
+2009 Q
-2016 TAFASDKRLKSNIQP
+2016 S
-2031 IQNAVELIKKLHGY
+2031 
-2045 TFTWRDDIPGLPMRG
+2045 
-2060 DDIGLLAQELQDLG
+2060 
-2074 LDQCVSPAPFDL
+2074 
-2086 DQLGHSRSGE
+2086 
-2096 QYLTIHYNKL
+2096 
-2106 FAVVIQALHDIIDA
+2106 HDWYYRV
-2120 MAL
+2120 